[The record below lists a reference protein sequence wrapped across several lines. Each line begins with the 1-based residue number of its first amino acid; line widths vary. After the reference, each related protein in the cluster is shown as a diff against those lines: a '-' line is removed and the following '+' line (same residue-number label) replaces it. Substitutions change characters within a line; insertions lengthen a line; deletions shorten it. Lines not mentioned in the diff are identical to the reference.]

1 MNNSIKI
8 NIMKN
13 LFKVFAC
20 SIALFSMSAMT
31 GCDNGDVYIYESSD
45 LTGQRPTISID
56 TPSVSIAK
64 FGKDVEIA
72 VTADSYWTVESDQS
86 WVVALPSSGTGN
98 ASVKIAI
105 AENETNTMRRANVTF
120 TVYQKSTGW
129 KWDKADFAITQS
141 STDAPYVQGDIEKLI
156 EFIRINHGGLSA
168 TGNESAT
175 LGYTEDS
182 VEAVVLANYGDG
194 NIDQLLAVGDNT
206 GYANSAILLYGFN
219 SSSISNYPVGS
230 VVKVSGLKNASY
242 NYRYGLR
249 QLQSVTVTRTGD
261 VRELVIPELTVAE
274 VMTNDY
280 QGQYVAIKD
289 VHAAADWNGKP
300 WVAADRQTVVL
311 ESAEGATLS
320 VSMGKSQYAPLF
332 ANYTINSNK
341 TGTIKALSGY
351 YRSAVQ
357 VMPVY
362 VSDVLELSNVA
373 LLLSSTDVILDATA
387 GAETTIT
394 VQSMGEW
401 TLKIDG
407 AGFTVDPQSGDGNS
421 NVVTIK
427 ATADAT
433 QDLSQTLGTITVTGG
448 GETQTVTVR
457 QKGLGG
463 DVSIQGLNDYI
474 ITNPVKDGGSLSGYG
489 PIKAYVAANNQ
500 GGNLY
505 HALSIVDNTGKPNSG
520 MIFFS
525 DDTDYTDAELPVGSE
540 VEIDLSAAN
549 YVPYNGLPE
558 VKGAKITATGNK
570 VEMNVPELT
579 VSEACSANYLGQYIC
594 VKDVAPAAEGY
605 WNNTANDWNNTTLTN
620 QTGTSVTIRVHKNS
634 SFAGEKY
641 IVERGNIYGVMEVY
655 GTSYQMFPTTKADVA
670 AFAEPTDP
678 LLKLDVTSLSFV
690 AGGESKQVALTVK
703 NVPSYDVVADTNNND
718 QFETVVSADKS
729 TVTVIARPNETD
741 SAIDAVLTVTVKWA
755 GGDDLVQTVA
765 LKQNASVSA
774 DAERVTFSLAS
785 IEASNGGEIAKAY
798 IGTVADPSSWLRWT
812 TDGIGFAGAK
822 ICRPA
827 ANNEIQGVIQFQG
840 STTNEANQG
849 FITNTESLTD
859 IQQIIVV
866 LRAKAATALNISI
879 FMGDKPADAED
890 YAGTEVTP
898 TSNSNVKDEAT
909 GQYVHTVSYEFAG
922 NKYPYFKLVNKTR
935 AAFYAESITVVYKK

>member
-45 LTGQRPTISID
+45 LTGQRPSISID

-64 FGKDVEIA
+64 FGKDMDVA

-105 AENETNTMRRANVTF
+105 AENETNAMRRATVTF

-129 KWDKADFAITQS
+129 KWDKAELAVTQS
-141 STDAPYVQGDIEKLI
+141 SSDAPYVQGEVEKLI
-156 EFIRINHGGLSA
+156 EFIRNNHGGLSA
-168 TGNESAT
+168 TANESAT

-206 GYANSAILLYGFN
+206 GYPNSAILLYGFN

-230 VVKVSGLKNASY
+230 VVKVAGLKNASY
-242 NYRYGLR
+242 NFRYGLR

-261 VRELVIPELTVAE
+261 VRELVVPELTVAE
-274 VMTNDY
+274 LLTNEY
-280 QGQYVAIKD
+280 QGQYVAVKD

-311 ESAEGATLS
+311 ENAEGTTLS

-332 ANYTINSNK
+332 ANYTINSDK

-351 YRSAVQ
+351 FRSAVQ
-357 VMPVY
+357 IMPVY

-373 LLLSSTDVILDATA
+373 LLLSSTDVILEATA
-387 GAETTIT
+387 GSEATIT
-394 VQSMGEW
+394 IQSMGEW
-401 TLKIDG
+401 TLKTDG
-407 AGFTVDPQSGDGNS
+407 TGFTVDPQSGDGNK
-421 NVVTIK
+421 NVVTVK
-427 ATADAT
+427 AAADAT

-457 QKGLGG
+457 QKGIGG
-463 DVSIQGLNDYI
+463 GVSIQGLNDYI
-474 ITNPVKDGGSLSGYG
+474 VTNPVNNGGSLKGYG
-489 PIKAYVAANNQ
+489 PIKAYVAANNT
-500 GGNLY
+500 GGNFYNTL
-505 HALSIVDNTGKPNSG
+505 AVVDNTGKPNSG
-520 MIFFS
+520 MLFYGVN
-525 DDTDYTDAELPVGSE
+525 YTDAELPVGAE
-540 VEIDLSAAN
+540 VEIDLSEAT

-558 VKGAKITATGNK
+558 VSGAKITATGSK

-579 VSEACSANYLGQYIC
+579 VSEACSMNYVGQYIC
-594 VKDVAPAAEGY
+594 VQDVAPAAEGY
-605 WNNTANDWNNTTLTN
+605 WNTTSENYANTTLTN
-620 QTGTSVTIRVHKNS
+620 TSGASVTIRVNKNAE
-634 SFAGEKY
+634 FAAEKY
-641 IVERGNIYGVMEVY
+641 IVERGNIYGVMEIY
-655 GTSYQMFPTTKADVA
+655 SSSYQMFPMSKADVA

-678 LLKLDVTSLSFV
+678 LLKLDTDNLTFV
-690 AGGESKQVALTVK
+690 AGGETKQVVLTVK
-703 NVPSYDVVADTNNND
+703 NVPSYEVVATTSNND
-718 QFETVVSADKS
+718 QFETEVSADKN
-729 TVTVIARPNETD
+729 TVSVIARPNETD
-741 SAIDAVLTVTVKWA
+741 TAIDAVLTVTVKYPE
-755 GGDDLVQTVA
+755 GELKQTVA

-785 IEASNGGEIAKAY
+785 IEASVGGEIAKSY
-798 IGTVADPSSWLRWT
+798 IGTVADPSTWLHWT
-812 TDGIGFAGAK
+812 TDGIGFAGVK
-822 ICRPA
+822 ICHPA
-827 ANNEIQGVIQFQG
+827 ANSPFPGTIQMQG
-840 STTNEANQG
+840 NSTDAARQG

-866 LRAKAATALNISI
+866 LRANSATALNVSI
-879 FMGDKPADAED
+879 FMGDKPADAAD
-890 YAGTEVTP
+890 YEGTEVTP
-898 TSNSNVKDEAT
+898 TSNTNVIDEAT
-909 GQYVHTVSYEFAG
+909 GKYVHTVSYEFAG
-922 NKYPYFKLVNKTR
+922 NKYPYFKLVNKTK

>member
-1 MNNSIKI
+1 
-8 NIMKN
+8 MKN

-45 LTGQRPTISID
+45 LTGQRPSISID

-64 FGKDVEIA
+64 FGKDMDVA

-105 AENETNTMRRANVTF
+105 AENETNAMRRATVTF

-129 KWDKADFAITQS
+129 KWDKAELAVTQS
-141 STDAPYVQGDIEKLI
+141 SSDAPYVQGEVEKLI
-156 EFIRINHGGLSA
+156 EFIRNNHGGLSA
-168 TGNESAT
+168 TANESAT

-206 GYANSAILLYGFN
+206 GYPNSAILLYGFN

-230 VVKVSGLKNASY
+230 VVKVAGLKNASY
-242 NYRYGLR
+242 NFRYGLR

-261 VRELVIPELTVAE
+261 VRELVVPELTVAE
-274 VMTNDY
+274 VMTNEY

-311 ESAEGATLS
+311 ENAEGTTLS

-332 ANYTINSNK
+332 ANYTINSDK

-357 VMPVY
+357 IMPVY

-373 LLLSSTDVILDATA
+373 LLLSSTDVILEATA
-387 GAETTIT
+387 GSEATIT
-394 VQSMGEW
+394 IQSMGEW
-401 TLKIDG
+401 TLKTDG
-407 AGFTVDPQSGDGNS
+407 TGFTVDPQSGDGNK

-427 ATADAT
+427 AAADAT

-457 QKGLGG
+457 QKGIGG
-463 DVSIQGLNDYI
+463 GVSIQGLNDYI
-474 ITNPVKDGGSLSGYG
+474 VTNPVNNGGSLSGYG
-489 PIKAYVAANNQ
+489 PIKAYVAANNT
-500 GGNLY
+500 GGNFYNTL
-505 HALSIVDNTGKPNSG
+505 AVVDNTGKPNSG
-520 MIFFS
+520 MLFYGVN
-525 DDTDYTDAELPVGSE
+525 YTDAELPVGAE
-540 VEIDLSAAN
+540 VEIDLSEAT

-558 VKGAKITATGNK
+558 VSGAKITATGNK

-579 VSEACSANYLGQYIC
+579 VSEACSMNYVGQYIC

-605 WNNTANDWNNTTLTN
+605 WNTTSENYANTTLTN
-620 QTGTSVTIRVHKNS
+620 TSGASVTIRVNKNAE
-634 SFAGEKY
+634 FAAEKY
-641 IVERGNIYGVMEVY
+641 IVERGNIYGVMEIY
-655 GTSYQMFPTTKADVA
+655 SSSYQMFPMSKADVA

-678 LLKLDVTSLSFV
+678 LLKLDTDNLTFV
-690 AGGESKQVALTVK
+690 AGGETKQVVLTVK
-703 NVPSYDVVADTNNND
+703 NVPSYEVVATTSNND
-718 QFETVVSADKS
+718 QFETVVSADKN
-729 TVTVIARPNETD
+729 TVSVIARPNETD
-741 SAIDAVLTVTVKWA
+741 TAIDAVLTVTVKYPE
-755 GGDDLVQTVA
+755 GELKQTVA

-785 IEASNGGEIAKAY
+785 IEASVGEEIAKSY
-798 IGTVADPSSWLRWT
+798 IGTVADPSTWLRWT
-812 TDGIGFAGAK
+812 TDGIGFAGVRIQRPSASSAYQGTIQMQGNATDAAK
-822 ICRPA
+822 
-827 ANNEIQGVIQFQG
+827 
-840 STTNEANQG
+840 QG

-866 LRAKAATALNISI
+866 LRANSSTALNVSI
-879 FMGDKPADAED
+879 FMGDKPADAAD
-890 YAGTEVTP
+890 YEGTEVTP
-898 TSNSNVKDEAT
+898 TSNTNIKDEAN

>member
-1 MNNSIKI
+1 
-8 NIMKN
+8 MKN

-45 LTGQRPTISID
+45 LTGQRPSISID

-64 FGKDVEIA
+64 FGKDMDVA

-105 AENETNTMRRANVTF
+105 AENETNAMRRATVTF

-129 KWDKADFAITQS
+129 KWDKAELAVTQS
-141 STDAPYVQGDIEKLI
+141 SSDAPYVQGEVEKLV
-156 EFIRINHGGLSA
+156 EFIRTNHGGLSA
-168 TGNESAT
+168 TANESAT

-206 GYANSAILLYGFN
+206 GYPNSAILLYGFN

-230 VVKVSGLKNASY
+230 VVKVAGLKNASY
-242 NYRYGLR
+242 NFRYGLR

-261 VRELVIPELTVAE
+261 VRELVVPELTVAE
-274 VMTNDY
+274 LLTNEY
-280 QGQYVAIKD
+280 QGQYVAVKD

-311 ESAEGATLS
+311 ENAEGTTLS

-332 ANYTINSNK
+332 ANYTINSDK
-341 TGTIKALSGY
+341 TGIIKALSGY
-351 YRSAVQ
+351 FRSAVQ
-357 VMPVY
+357 IMPVY

-373 LLLSSTDVILDATA
+373 LLLSSTDVILEATA
-387 GAETTIT
+387 GSEATIT
-394 VQSMGEW
+394 IQSMGEW
-401 TLKIDG
+401 TLKTDG
-407 AGFTVDPQSGDGNS
+407 TGFTVDPQSGDGNK
-421 NVVTIK
+421 NVVTVK

-457 QKGLGG
+457 QKGIGG
-463 DVSIQGLNDYI
+463 GVSIQGLNDYI
-474 ITNPVKDGGSLSGYG
+474 VTNPVNNGGSLKGYG
-489 PIKAYVAANNQ
+489 PIKAYVAANNT
-500 GGNLY
+500 GGNFYNTL
-505 HALSIVDNTGKPNSG
+505 AIVDNTGKPNSG
-520 MIFFS
+520 MLFYGVN
-525 DDTDYTDAELPVGSE
+525 YTDTELPVGAE
-540 VEIDLSAAN
+540 VEIDLSEAT

-558 VKGAKITATGNK
+558 VSGAKITATGSK

-579 VSEACSANYLGQYIC
+579 VSEACSMNYVGQYIC
-594 VKDVAPAAEGY
+594 VKDVAPATEGY
-605 WNNTANDWNNTTLTN
+605 WNTTSENYANTTLTN
-620 QTGTSVTIRVHKNS
+620 TSGASVTIRVNKNAE
-634 SFAGEKY
+634 FAAEKY
-641 IVERGNIYGVMEVY
+641 IVERGNIYGVMEIY
-655 GTSYQMFPTTKADVA
+655 SSSYQMFPMSKADVA

-678 LLKLDVTSLSFV
+678 LLKLDTDNLTFV
-690 AGGESKQVALTVK
+690 AGGETKQVVLTVK
-703 NVPSYDVVADTNNND
+703 NVPSYEVVATTSNND
-718 QFETVVSADKS
+718 QFETVVSADKN
-729 TVTVIARPNETD
+729 TVSVIARPNETD
-741 SAIDAVLTVTVKWA
+741 TAIDAVLTVTVKYPE
-755 GGDDLVQTVA
+755 GELKQTVA

-785 IEASNGGEIAKAY
+785 IEASVGEEIAKSY
-798 IGTVADPSSWLRWT
+798 IGDVADPSSWLRWT
-812 TDGIGFAGAK
+812 TDGIGFAGVR
-822 ICRPA
+822 IQRPSASSAYQGTIQMQGNATNA
-827 ANNEIQGVIQFQG
+827 AR
-840 STTNEANQG
+840 QG

-866 LRAKAATALNISI
+866 LRANSATALNVSI
-879 FMGDKPADAED
+879 FMGDKPADAAD
-890 YAGTEVTP
+890 YEGTEVTP
-898 TSNSNVKDEAT
+898 TSNTSVKDDAS

>member
-45 LTGQRPTISID
+45 LTGQRPSISID

-64 FGKDVEIA
+64 FGKDMDVA

-105 AENETNTMRRANVTF
+105 AENETNAMRRATVTF

-129 KWDKADFAITQS
+129 KWDKAELAVTQS
-141 STDAPYVQGDIEKLI
+141 SSDAPYVQGEVEKLI
-156 EFIRINHGGLSA
+156 EFIRNNHGGLSA
-168 TGNESAT
+168 TANESAT

-206 GYANSAILLYGFN
+206 GYPNSAILLYGFN

-230 VVKVSGLKNASY
+230 VVKVAGLKNASY
-242 NYRYGLR
+242 NFRYGLR

-261 VRELVIPELTVAE
+261 VRELVVPELTVAE
-274 VMTNDY
+274 LLTNEY
-280 QGQYVAIKD
+280 QGQYVAVKD

-311 ESAEGATLS
+311 ENAEGTTLS

-332 ANYTINSNK
+332 ANYTINSDK

-351 YRSAVQ
+351 YRSTVQ
-357 VMPVY
+357 IMPVY

-373 LLLSSTDVILDATA
+373 LLLSSTDVILEATA
-387 GAETTIT
+387 GSEATIT
-394 VQSMGEW
+394 IQSMGEW
-401 TLKIDG
+401 TLKTDG
-407 AGFTVDPQSGDGNS
+407 TGFTVDPQSGDGNK

-427 ATADAT
+427 AAADAT

-463 DVSIQGLNDYI
+463 GVSIQGLNDYI
-474 ITNPVKDGGSLSGYG
+474 VTNPVNNGGSLSGYG
-489 PIKAYVAANNQ
+489 PIKAYVAANNT
-500 GGNLY
+500 GGNFYNTL
-505 HALSIVDNTGKPNSG
+505 AVVDNTGKPNSG
-520 MIFFS
+520 MLFYGVN
-525 DDTDYTDAELPVGSE
+525 YTDAELPVGAE
-540 VEIDLSAAN
+540 VEIDLSEAT

-558 VKGAKITATGNK
+558 VSGAKITATGSK

-579 VSEACSANYLGQYIC
+579 VSEACSMNYVGQYIC

-605 WNNTANDWNNTTLTN
+605 WNTTSENYANTTLTN
-620 QTGTSVTIRVHKNS
+620 TSGASVTIRVNKNAE
-634 SFAGEKY
+634 FAAEKY
-641 IVERGNIYGVMEVY
+641 IVERGNIYGVMEIY
-655 GTSYQMFPTTKADVA
+655 SSSYQMFPMSKADVA

-678 LLKLDVTSLSFV
+678 LLKLDTDNLTFV
-690 AGGESKQVALTVK
+690 AGGETKQVVLTVK
-703 NVPSYDVVADTNNND
+703 NVPSYEVVATTSNND
-718 QFETVVSADKS
+718 QFETVVSADKN
-729 TVTVIARPNETD
+729 TVSVIARPNETD
-741 SAIDAVLTVTVKWA
+741 TAIDAVLTVTVKYPE
-755 GGDDLVQTVA
+755 GELKQTVA

-785 IEASNGGEIAKAY
+785 IEASVGEEIAKSY
-798 IGTVADPSSWLRWT
+798 IGTVADPSTWLRWT
-812 TDGIGFAGAK
+812 TDGIGFAGVR
-822 ICRPA
+822 IQRPSASSAYQGTIQMRGNATDA
-827 ANNEIQGVIQFQG
+827 AR
-840 STTNEANQG
+840 QG

-866 LRAKAATALNISI
+866 LRANSSTALNVSI
-879 FMGDKPADAED
+879 FMGDKPADAAD
-890 YAGTEVTP
+890 YEGTEVTP
-898 TSNSNVKDEAT
+898 TSNTNIKDEAN

>member
-45 LTGQRPTISID
+45 LTGQRPSISID

-64 FGKDVEIA
+64 FGKDMDVA

-105 AENETNTMRRANVTF
+105 AENETNAMRRATVTF

-129 KWDKADFAITQS
+129 KWDKAELAVTQS
-141 STDAPYVQGDIEKLI
+141 SSDAPYVQGEVEKLI
-156 EFIRINHGGLSA
+156 EFIRNNHGGLSA
-168 TGNESAT
+168 TVNESAT

-206 GYANSAILLYGFN
+206 GYPNSAILLYGFN

-230 VVKVSGLKNASY
+230 VVKVAGLKNASY
-242 NYRYGLR
+242 NFRYGLR

-261 VRELVIPELTVAE
+261 VRELVVPELTVAE
-274 VMTNDY
+274 VMTNEY

-311 ESAEGATLS
+311 ENAEGTTLS

-332 ANYTINSNK
+332 ANYTINSDK

-351 YRSAVQ
+351 YRSTVQ
-357 VMPVY
+357 IMPVY

-373 LLLSSTDVILDATA
+373 LLLSSTDVILEATA
-387 GAETTIT
+387 GSEATIT
-394 VQSMGEW
+394 IQSMGEW
-401 TLKIDG
+401 TLKTDG
-407 AGFTVDPQSGDGNS
+407 TGFTVDPQSGDGNK

-427 ATADAT
+427 AAADAT

-463 DVSIQGLNDYI
+463 GVSIQGLNDYI
-474 ITNPVKDGGSLSGYG
+474 VTNPVNNGGSLSGYG
-489 PIKAYVAANNQ
+489 PIKAYVAANNT
-500 GGNLY
+500 GGNFYNTL
-505 HALSIVDNTGKPNSG
+505 AVVDNTGKPNSG
-520 MIFFS
+520 MLFYGVN
-525 DDTDYTDAELPVGSE
+525 YTDAELPVGAE
-540 VEIDLSAAN
+540 VEIDLSEAT

-558 VKGAKITATGNK
+558 VSGAKITATGSK

-579 VSEACSANYLGQYIC
+579 VSEACSMNYVGQYIC

-605 WNNTANDWNNTTLTN
+605 WNTTSENYANTTLTN
-620 QTGTSVTIRVHKNS
+620 TSGASVTIRVNKNAE
-634 SFAGEKY
+634 FAAEKY
-641 IVERGNIYGVMEVY
+641 IVERGNIYGVMEIY
-655 GTSYQMFPTTKADVA
+655 SSSYQMFPMSKADVA

-678 LLKLDVTSLSFV
+678 LLKLDTDNLTFV
-690 AGGESKQVALTVK
+690 AGGETKQVVLTVK
-703 NVPSYDVVADTNNND
+703 NVPSYEVVATTSNND
-718 QFETVVSADKS
+718 QFETVVSADKN
-729 TVTVIARPNETD
+729 TVSVIARPNETD
-741 SAIDAVLTVTVKWA
+741 TAIDAVLTVTVKYPE
-755 GGDDLVQTVA
+755 GELKQTVA

-785 IEASNGGEIAKAY
+785 IEASVGEEIAKSY
-798 IGTVADPSSWLRWT
+798 IGTVADPSTWLRWT
-812 TDGIGFAGAK
+812 TDGIGFAGVR
-822 ICRPA
+822 IQRPSASSAYQGTIQMQGNATDA
-827 ANNEIQGVIQFQG
+827 AR
-840 STTNEANQG
+840 QG

-866 LRAKAATALNISI
+866 LRANSSTALNVSI
-879 FMGDKPADAED
+879 FMGDKPADAAD
-890 YAGTEVTP
+890 YEGTEVTP
-898 TSNSNVKDEAT
+898 TSNTNIKDEAN

>member
-1 MNNSIKI
+1 
-8 NIMKN
+8 MKN

-45 LTGQRPTISID
+45 LTGQRPSISID

-64 FGKDVEIA
+64 FGKDMDVA

-105 AENETNTMRRANVTF
+105 AENETNAMRRATVTF

-129 KWDKADFAITQS
+129 KWDKAELAVTQS
-141 STDAPYVQGDIEKLI
+141 SSDAPYVQGEVEKLI
-156 EFIRINHGGLSA
+156 EFIRNNHGGLSA
-168 TGNESAT
+168 TANESAT
-175 LGYTEDS
+175 LGYTEDA

-206 GYANSAILLYGFN
+206 GYPNSAILLYGFN

-230 VVKVSGLKNASY
+230 VVKVAGLKNASY
-242 NYRYGLR
+242 NFRYGLR

-261 VRELVIPELTVAE
+261 VRELVVPELTVAE
-274 VMTNDY
+274 LLTNEY
-280 QGQYVAIKD
+280 QGQYVAVKD

-311 ESAEGATLS
+311 ENAEGTTLS

-332 ANYTINSNK
+332 ANYTINSDK

-351 YRSAVQ
+351 FRSAVQ
-357 VMPVY
+357 IMPVY

-373 LLLSSTDVILDATA
+373 LLLSSNDVILEATA
-387 GAETTIT
+387 GSEATIT
-394 VQSMGEW
+394 IQSMGEW
-401 TLKIDG
+401 TLKTDG
-407 AGFTVDPQSGDGNS
+407 TGFTVDPQSGDGNK
-421 NVVTIK
+421 NVVTVK

-457 QKGLGG
+457 QKGIGG
-463 DVSIQGLNDYI
+463 GVSIQGLNDYI
-474 ITNPVKDGGSLSGYG
+474 VTNPVNNGGSLKGYG
-489 PIKAYVAANNQ
+489 PIKAYVAANNT
-500 GGNLY
+500 GGNFYNTL
-505 HALSIVDNTGKPNSG
+505 AVVDNTGKPNSG
-520 MIFFS
+520 MLFYGVN
-525 DDTDYTDAELPVGSE
+525 YTDTELPVGAE
-540 VEIDLSAAN
+540 VEIDLSEAT

-558 VKGAKITATGNK
+558 VSGAKITATGNK

-579 VSEACSANYLGQYIC
+579 VSEACSMNYVGQYIC

-605 WNNTANDWNNTTLTN
+605 WNTTSENYANTTLTN
-620 QTGTSVTIRVHKNS
+620 TSGASVTIRVNKNAE
-634 SFAGEKY
+634 FAAEKY
-641 IVERGNIYGVMEVY
+641 IVERGNIYGVMEIY
-655 GTSYQMFPTTKADVA
+655 SSSYQMFPMSKADVA

-678 LLKLDVTSLSFV
+678 LLKLDTDNLTFV
-690 AGGESKQVALTVK
+690 AGGETKQVVLTVK
-703 NVPSYDVVADTNNND
+703 NVPSYEVVATTSNND
-718 QFETVVSADKS
+718 QFETVVSADKN
-729 TVTVIARPNETD
+729 TVSVIARPNETD
-741 SAIDAVLTVTVKWA
+741 TAIDAVLTVTVKYPE
-755 GGDDLVQTVA
+755 GELKQTVA

-785 IEASNGGEIAKAY
+785 IEASVGEEIAKSY
-798 IGTVADPSSWLRWT
+798 IGDVADPSSWLRWT
-812 TDGIGFAGAK
+812 TDGIGFAGVR
-822 ICRPA
+822 IQRPSASSAYQGTIQMQGNATDA
-827 ANNEIQGVIQFQG
+827 AR
-840 STTNEANQG
+840 QG

-866 LRAKAATALNISI
+866 LRANSATALNVSI
-879 FMGDKPADAED
+879 FMGDKPADAAD
-890 YAGTEVTP
+890 YEGTEVTP
-898 TSNSNVKDEAT
+898 TSNTSVKDDAS

>member
-1 MNNSIKI
+1 
-8 NIMKN
+8 MKN

-20 SIALFSMSAMT
+20 SIALFSMSVMT

-45 LTGQRPTISID
+45 LTGQRPSISID

-64 FGKDVEIA
+64 FGKDVDVA
-72 VTADSYWTVESDQS
+72 VAADSYWTVESDQS

-105 AENETNTMRRANVTF
+105 AENETNAMRRATVSF

-129 KWDKADFAITQS
+129 KWDKAELAITQS
-141 STDAPYVQGDIEKLI
+141 ATDTPYVQGEIEKLI
-156 EFIRINHGGLSA
+156 EFIRTNHGGLSA
-168 TGNESAT
+168 TGNESTT

-206 GYANSAILLYGFN
+206 GYPNSAILLYGFN
-219 SSSISNYPVGS
+219 SSSIANYPVGS
-230 VVKVSGLKNASY
+230 VVKVAGLKNASY

-261 VRELVIPELTVAE
+261 VRDLVVPELTVAE
-274 VMTNDY
+274 VMSNEY
-280 QGQYVAIKD
+280 QAQYVAIKD

-311 ESAEGATLS
+311 ENAEGTTLS

-332 ANYTINSNK
+332 ANYTINSSK

-362 VSDVLELSNVA
+362 VTDVLELSNVA
-373 LLLSSTDVILDATA
+373 LLLSTTDVILDATA

-401 TLKIDG
+401 TLTTDG
-407 AGFTVDPQSGDGNS
+407 AGFTADPQSGDGNK

-433 QDLSQTLGTITVTGG
+433 QDLSQTLGTITFTGG

-463 DVSIQGLNDYI
+463 GVSIQGLNDYI
-474 ITNPVKDGGSLSGYG
+474 LTAPVKNGGSLSGYG

-500 GGNLY
+500 SGNLY

-520 MIFFS
+520 MIFYS

-570 VEMNVPELT
+570 AEMNVPELT
-579 VSEACSANYLGQYIC
+579 VSEACSTAYLGQYIC

-605 WNNTANDWNNTTLTN
+605 WNNTSENFVNTTLSN
-620 QTGTSVTIRVHKNS
+620 QSGASVVIRVHKDA

-641 IVERGNIYGVMEVY
+641 IVERGNIYGVMEIY
-655 GTSYQMFPTTKADVA
+655 SSTFQMFPTSKADVA

-678 LLKLDVTSLSFV
+678 LLKLDTESLSFV
-690 AGGESKQVALTVK
+690 AGGETKTVALTVK
-703 NVPSYDVVADTNNND
+703 NVPSYEVVATTTNND
-718 QFETVVSADKS
+718 QFETVVSADKMS
-729 TVTVIARPNETD
+729 VSVIARPNETD
-741 SAIDAVLTVTVKWA
+741 SAIDAVLTVTVKFD
-755 GGDDLVQTVA
+755 GGELSQTVA

-785 IEASNGGEIAKAY
+785 IEASVGGEIAKSY
-798 IGTVADPSSWLRWT
+798 IGTVAEPSSWLRWT
-812 TDGIGFAGAK
+812 TDGIGFAGVRVQ
-822 ICRPA
+822 RPA
-827 ANNEIQGVIQFQG
+827 ASSNFQGTIQMQG
-840 STTNEANQG
+840 STTDASKQG

-866 LRAKAATALNISI
+866 LRANSATALNVSI
-879 FMGDKPADAED
+879 FMGDKPADAAD
-890 YAGTEVTP
+890 YEGTEVTP
-898 TSNSNVKDEAT
+898 TSNSNVKDDAT

>member
-45 LTGQRPTISID
+45 LTGQRPSISID

-64 FGKDVEIA
+64 FGKDMDVA

-105 AENETNTMRRANVTF
+105 AENETNAMRRATVTF

-129 KWDKADFAITQS
+129 KWDKAELAVTQS
-141 STDAPYVQGDIEKLI
+141 SSDAPYVQGEVEKLV
-156 EFIRINHGGLSA
+156 EFIRTNHGGLSA
-168 TGNESAT
+168 TANESAT

-206 GYANSAILLYGFN
+206 GYPNSAILLYGFN

-230 VVKVSGLKNASY
+230 VVKVAGLKNASY
-242 NYRYGLR
+242 NFRYGLR
-249 QLQSVTVTRTGD
+249 QLQSVTVTSTGD
-261 VRELVIPELTVAE
+261 VRELVVPELTVAE
-274 VMTNDY
+274 LLTNEY
-280 QGQYVAIKD
+280 QGQYVAVKD

-311 ESAEGATLS
+311 ENAEGTTLS

-332 ANYTINSNK
+332 ANYTINSDK

-351 YRSAVQ
+351 FRSAVQ
-357 VMPVY
+357 IMPVY

-373 LLLSSTDVILDATA
+373 LLLSSNDVILEATA
-387 GAETTIT
+387 GSEATIT
-394 VQSMGEW
+394 IQSMGEW
-401 TLKIDG
+401 TLKADG
-407 AGFTVDPQSGDGNS
+407 TGFTVDPQSGDGNK
-421 NVVTIK
+421 NVVTVK

-457 QKGLGG
+457 QKGIGG
-463 DVSIQGLNDYI
+463 GVSIQGLNDYI
-474 ITNPVKDGGSLSGYG
+474 VTNPVNNGGSLKGYG
-489 PIKAYVAANNQ
+489 PIKAYVAANNT
-500 GGNLY
+500 GGNFYNTL
-505 HALSIVDNTGKPNSG
+505 AIVDNTGKPNSG
-520 MIFFS
+520 MLFYGVN
-525 DDTDYTDAELPVGSE
+525 YTDTELPVGAE
-540 VEIDLSAAN
+540 VEIDLSEAT

-558 VKGAKITATGNK
+558 VSGAKITATGSK

-579 VSEACSANYLGQYIC
+579 VSEACSMNYVGQYIC
-594 VKDVAPAAEGY
+594 VKDVAPATEGY
-605 WNNTANDWNNTTLTN
+605 WNTTSENYANTTLTN
-620 QTGTSVTIRVHKNS
+620 TSGASVTIRVNKNAE
-634 SFAGEKY
+634 FAAEKY
-641 IVERGNIYGVMEVY
+641 IVERGNIYGVMEIY
-655 GTSYQMFPTTKADVA
+655 SSSYQMFPMSKADVA

-678 LLKLDVTSLSFV
+678 LLKLDTDNLTFV
-690 AGGESKQVALTVK
+690 AGGETKQVVLTVK
-703 NVPSYDVVADTNNND
+703 NVPSYEVVATTSNND
-718 QFETVVSADKS
+718 QFETVVSADKN
-729 TVTVIARPNETD
+729 TVSVIARPNETD
-741 SAIDAVLTVTVKWA
+741 TAIDAVLTVTVKYPE
-755 GGDDLVQTVA
+755 GELKQTVA

-785 IEASNGGEIAKAY
+785 IEASVGEEIAKSY
-798 IGTVADPSSWLRWT
+798 IGDVADPSSWLRWT
-812 TDGIGFAGAK
+812 TDGIGFAGVR
-822 ICRPA
+822 IQRPSASSAYQGTIQMQGNATDA
-827 ANNEIQGVIQFQG
+827 AR
-840 STTNEANQG
+840 QG

-866 LRAKAATALNISI
+866 LRANSATALNVSI
-879 FMGDKPADAED
+879 FMGDKPADAAD
-890 YAGTEVTP
+890 YEGTEVTP
-898 TSNSNVKDEAT
+898 TSNTSVKDDAS

>member
-45 LTGQRPTISID
+45 LTGQRPSISID

-64 FGKDVEIA
+64 FGKDMDVA

-105 AENETNTMRRANVTF
+105 AENETNAMRRATVTF

-129 KWDKADFAITQS
+129 KWDKAELAVTQS
-141 STDAPYVQGDIEKLI
+141 SSDAPYVQGEVEKLI
-156 EFIRINHGGLSA
+156 EFIRNNHGGLSA
-168 TGNESAT
+168 TANESAT

-206 GYANSAILLYGFN
+206 GYPNSAILLYGFN

-230 VVKVSGLKNASY
+230 VVKVAGLKNASY
-242 NYRYGLR
+242 NFRYGLR

-261 VRELVIPELTVAE
+261 VRELVVPELTVAE
-274 VMTNDY
+274 VMTNEY

-311 ESAEGATLS
+311 ENAEGTTLS

-332 ANYTINSNK
+332 ANYTINSDK

-357 VMPVY
+357 IMPVY

-373 LLLSSTDVILDATA
+373 LLLSSTDVILEATA
-387 GAETTIT
+387 GSEATIT
-394 VQSMGEW
+394 IQSMGEW
-401 TLKIDG
+401 TLKTDG
-407 AGFTVDPQSGDGNS
+407 TGFTVDPQSGDGNK

-427 ATADAT
+427 AAADAT

-463 DVSIQGLNDYI
+463 GVSIQGLNDYI
-474 ITNPVKDGGSLSGYG
+474 VTNPVNNGGSLSGYG
-489 PIKAYVAANNQ
+489 PIKAYVAANNT
-500 GGNLY
+500 GGNFYNTL
-505 HALSIVDNTGKPNSG
+505 AVVDNTGKPNSG
-520 MIFFS
+520 MLFYGVN
-525 DDTDYTDAELPVGSE
+525 YTDAELPVGAE
-540 VEIDLSAAN
+540 VEIDLSEAT

-558 VKGAKITATGNK
+558 VSGAKITATGNK

-579 VSEACSANYLGQYIC
+579 VSEACSMNYVGQYIC

-605 WNNTANDWNNTTLTN
+605 WNTTSENYANTTLTN
-620 QTGTSVTIRVHKNS
+620 TSGASVTIRVNKNAE
-634 SFAGEKY
+634 FAAEKY
-641 IVERGNIYGVMEVY
+641 IVERGNIYGVMEIY
-655 GTSYQMFPTTKADVA
+655 SSSYQMFPMSKADVA

-678 LLKLDVTSLSFV
+678 LLKLDTDNLTFV
-690 AGGESKQVALTVK
+690 AGGETKQVVLTVK
-703 NVPSYDVVADTNNND
+703 NVPSYEVVATTSNND
-718 QFETVVSADKS
+718 QFETVVSADKN
-729 TVTVIARPNETD
+729 TVSVIARPNETD
-741 SAIDAVLTVTVKWA
+741 TAIDAVLTVTVKYPE
-755 GGDDLVQTVA
+755 GELKQTVA

-785 IEASNGGEIAKAY
+785 IEASVGEEIAKSY
-798 IGTVADPSSWLRWT
+798 IGTVADPSTWLRWT
-812 TDGIGFAGAK
+812 TDGIGFAGVR
-822 ICRPA
+822 IQRPSASSAYQGTIQMQGNATDA
-827 ANNEIQGVIQFQG
+827 AR
-840 STTNEANQG
+840 QG

-866 LRAKAATALNISI
+866 LRANSATALNVSI
-879 FMGDKPADAED
+879 FMGDKPADAAD
-890 YAGTEVTP
+890 YEGTEVTP
-898 TSNSNVKDEAT
+898 TSNTNIKDEAN

>member
-45 LTGQRPTISID
+45 LTGQRPSISID

-64 FGKDVEIA
+64 FGKDMDVA

-105 AENETNTMRRANVTF
+105 AENETNAMRRATVTF

-129 KWDKADFAITQS
+129 KWDKAELAVTQS
-141 STDAPYVQGDIEKLI
+141 SSDAPYVQGEVEKLV
-156 EFIRINHGGLSA
+156 EFIRTNHGGLSA
-168 TGNESAT
+168 TANESAT

-206 GYANSAILLYGFN
+206 GYPNSAILLYGFN

-230 VVKVSGLKNASY
+230 VVKVAGLKNASY
-242 NYRYGLR
+242 NFRYGLR

-261 VRELVIPELTVAE
+261 VRELVVPELTVAE
-274 VMTNDY
+274 LLTNEY
-280 QGQYVAIKD
+280 QGQYVAVKD

-311 ESAEGATLS
+311 ENAEGTTLS

-332 ANYTINSNK
+332 ANYTINSDK
-341 TGTIKALSGY
+341 TGIIKALSGY
-351 YRSAVQ
+351 FRSAVQ
-357 VMPVY
+357 IMPVY

-373 LLLSSTDVILDATA
+373 LLLSSTDVILEATA
-387 GAETTIT
+387 GSEATIT
-394 VQSMGEW
+394 IQSMGEW
-401 TLKIDG
+401 TLKTDG
-407 AGFTVDPQSGDGNS
+407 TGFTVDPQSGDGNK
-421 NVVTIK
+421 NVVTVK

-457 QKGLGG
+457 QKGIGG
-463 DVSIQGLNDYI
+463 GVSIQGLNDYI
-474 ITNPVKDGGSLSGYG
+474 VTNPVNNGGSLKGYG
-489 PIKAYVAANNQ
+489 PIKAYVAANNT
-500 GGNLY
+500 GGNFYNTL
-505 HALSIVDNTGKPNSG
+505 AIVDNTGKPNSG
-520 MIFFS
+520 MLFYGVN
-525 DDTDYTDAELPVGSE
+525 YTDTELPVGAE
-540 VEIDLSAAN
+540 VEIDLSEAT

-558 VKGAKITATGNK
+558 VSGAKITATGSK

-579 VSEACSANYLGQYIC
+579 VSEACSMNYVGQYIC
-594 VKDVAPAAEGY
+594 VKDVAPATEGY
-605 WNNTANDWNNTTLTN
+605 WNTTSENYANTTLTN
-620 QTGTSVTIRVHKNS
+620 TSGASVTIRVNKNAE
-634 SFAGEKY
+634 FAAEKY
-641 IVERGNIYGVMEVY
+641 IVERGNIYGVMEIY
-655 GTSYQMFPTTKADVA
+655 SSSYQMFPMSKADVA

-678 LLKLDVTSLSFV
+678 LLKLDTDNLTFV
-690 AGGESKQVALTVK
+690 AGGETKQVVLTVK
-703 NVPSYDVVADTNNND
+703 NVPSYEVVATTSNND
-718 QFETVVSADKS
+718 QFETVVSADKN
-729 TVTVIARPNETD
+729 TVSVIARPNETD
-741 SAIDAVLTVTVKWA
+741 TAIDAVLTVTVKYPE
-755 GGDDLVQTVA
+755 GELKQTVA

-785 IEASNGGEIAKAY
+785 IEASVGEEIAKSY
-798 IGTVADPSSWLRWT
+798 IGDVADPSSWLRWT
-812 TDGIGFAGAK
+812 TDGIGFAGVR
-822 ICRPA
+822 IQRPSASSAYQGTIQMQGNATNA
-827 ANNEIQGVIQFQG
+827 AR
-840 STTNEANQG
+840 QG

-866 LRAKAATALNISI
+866 LRANSATALNVSI
-879 FMGDKPADAED
+879 FMGDKPADAAD
-890 YAGTEVTP
+890 YEGTEVTP
-898 TSNSNVKDEAT
+898 TSNTSVKDDAS

>member
-45 LTGQRPTISID
+45 LTGQRPSISID

-64 FGKDVEIA
+64 FGKDMDVA

-98 ASVKIAI
+98 ASVKIVI
-105 AENETNTMRRANVTF
+105 AENETNAMRRATVTF

-129 KWDKADFAITQS
+129 KWDKAELAVTQS
-141 STDAPYVQGDIEKLI
+141 SSDAPYVQGEVEKLI
-156 EFIRINHGGLSA
+156 EFIRNNHGGLSA
-168 TGNESAT
+168 TANESAT
-175 LGYTEDS
+175 LGYTEDA

-206 GYANSAILLYGFN
+206 GYPNSAILLYGFN

-230 VVKVSGLKNASY
+230 VVKVAGLKNASY
-242 NYRYGLR
+242 NFRYGLR

-261 VRELVIPELTVAE
+261 VRELVVPELTVAE
-274 VMTNDY
+274 LLTNEY
-280 QGQYVAIKD
+280 QGQYVAVKD

-311 ESAEGATLS
+311 ENAEGTTLS

-332 ANYTINSNK
+332 ANYTINSDK

-351 YRSAVQ
+351 FRSAVQ
-357 VMPVY
+357 IMPVY

-373 LLLSSTDVILDATA
+373 LLLSSNDVILEATA
-387 GAETTIT
+387 GSEATIT
-394 VQSMGEW
+394 IQSMGEW
-401 TLKIDG
+401 TLKTDG
-407 AGFTVDPQSGDGNS
+407 TGFTVDPQSGDGNK
-421 NVVTIK
+421 NVVTVK

-433 QDLSQTLGTITVTGG
+433 QDLSQALGTITVTGG

-457 QKGLGG
+457 QKGIGG
-463 DVSIQGLNDYI
+463 GVSIQGLNDYI
-474 ITNPVKDGGSLSGYG
+474 VTNPVNNGGSLKGYG
-489 PIKAYVAANNQ
+489 PIKAYVAANNT
-500 GGNLY
+500 GGNFYNTL
-505 HALSIVDNTGKPNSG
+505 AVVDNTGKPNSG
-520 MIFFS
+520 MLFYGVN
-525 DDTDYTDAELPVGSE
+525 YTDAELPVGAE
-540 VEIDLSAAN
+540 VEIDLSEAT

-558 VKGAKITATGNK
+558 VSGAKITATGNK

-579 VSEACSANYLGQYIC
+579 VSEACSMNYVGQYIC

-605 WNNTANDWNNTTLTN
+605 WNTTSENYANTTLTN
-620 QTGTSVTIRVHKNS
+620 TSGASVTIRVNKNAE
-634 SFAGEKY
+634 FAAEKY
-641 IVERGNIYGVMEVY
+641 IVERGNIYGVMEIY
-655 GTSYQMFPTTKADVA
+655 SSSYQMFPMSKADVA

-678 LLKLDVTSLSFV
+678 LLKLDTDNLTFV
-690 AGGESKQVALTVK
+690 AGGETKQVALTVK
-703 NVPSYDVVADTNNND
+703 NVPSYEVVATTSNND
-718 QFETVVSADKS
+718 QFETVVSADKN
-729 TVTVIARPNETD
+729 TVSVTARPNETD
-741 SAIDAVLTVTVKWA
+741 TAIDAVLTVTVKYPE
-755 GGDDLVQTVA
+755 GELTQTVA

-785 IEASNGGEIAKAY
+785 IEASVGGEIAKSY
-798 IGTVADPSSWLRWT
+798 IGTVADPSTWLHWT
-812 TDGIGFAGAK
+812 TDGIGFAGVR
-822 ICRPA
+822 IQRPSASSAYQGTIQMQGNATDA
-827 ANNEIQGVIQFQG
+827 AR
-840 STTNEANQG
+840 QG

-866 LRAKAATALNISI
+866 LRANSATALNVSI
-879 FMGDKPADAED
+879 FMGDKPADAAD
-890 YAGTEVTP
+890 YEGTEVTP
-898 TSNSNVKDEAT
+898 TSNTSVRDDAA

>member
-1 MNNSIKI
+1 
-8 NIMKN
+8 MKN

-45 LTGQRPTISID
+45 LTGQRPSISID

-64 FGKDVEIA
+64 FGKDMDVA

-105 AENETNTMRRANVTF
+105 AENETNAMRRATVTF

-129 KWDKADFAITQS
+129 KWDKAELAVTQS
-141 STDAPYVQGDIEKLI
+141 SSDAPYVQGEVEKLI
-156 EFIRINHGGLSA
+156 EFIRNNHGGLSA
-168 TGNESAT
+168 TVNESAT

-206 GYANSAILLYGFN
+206 GYPNSAILLYGFN

-230 VVKVSGLKNASY
+230 VVKVAGLKNASY
-242 NYRYGLR
+242 NFRYGLR

-261 VRELVIPELTVAE
+261 VRELVVPELTVAE
-274 VMTNDY
+274 LLTNEY
-280 QGQYVAIKD
+280 QGQYVAVKD

-311 ESAEGATLS
+311 ENAEGTTLS

-332 ANYTINSNK
+332 ANYTINSDK

-351 YRSAVQ
+351 YRSTVQ
-357 VMPVY
+357 IMPVY

-373 LLLSSTDVILDATA
+373 LLLSSTDVILEATA
-387 GAETTIT
+387 GSEATIT
-394 VQSMGEW
+394 IQSMGEW
-401 TLKIDG
+401 TLKTDG
-407 AGFTVDPQSGDGNS
+407 TGFTVDPQSGDGNK

-427 ATADAT
+427 AAADAT

-463 DVSIQGLNDYI
+463 GVSIQGLNDYI
-474 ITNPVKDGGSLSGYG
+474 VTNPVNNGGSLSGYG
-489 PIKAYVAANNQ
+489 PIKAYVAANNT
-500 GGNLY
+500 GGNFYNTL
-505 HALSIVDNTGKPNSG
+505 AVVDNTGKPNSG
-520 MIFFS
+520 MLFYGVN
-525 DDTDYTDAELPVGSE
+525 YTDAELPVGAE
-540 VEIDLSAAN
+540 VEIDLSEAT

-558 VKGAKITATGNK
+558 VSGAKITATGSK

-579 VSEACSANYLGQYIC
+579 VSEACSMNYVGQYIC

-605 WNNTANDWNNTTLTN
+605 WNTTSENYANTTLTN
-620 QTGTSVTIRVHKNS
+620 TSGASVTIRVNKNAE
-634 SFAGEKY
+634 FAAEKY
-641 IVERGNIYGVMEVY
+641 IVERGNIYGVMEIY
-655 GTSYQMFPTTKADVA
+655 SSSYQMFPMSKADVA

-678 LLKLDVTSLSFV
+678 LLKLDTDNLTFV
-690 AGGESKQVALTVK
+690 AGGETKQVVLTVK
-703 NVPSYDVVADTNNND
+703 NVPSYEVVATTSNND
-718 QFETVVSADKS
+718 QFETVVSADKN
-729 TVTVIARPNETD
+729 TVSVIARPNETD
-741 SAIDAVLTVTVKWA
+741 TAIDAVLTVTVKYPE
-755 GGDDLVQTVA
+755 GELKQTVA

-785 IEASNGGEIAKAY
+785 IEASVGEEIAKSY
-798 IGTVADPSSWLRWT
+798 IGTVADPSTWLRWT
-812 TDGIGFAGAK
+812 TDGIGFAGVR
-822 ICRPA
+822 IQRPSASSAYQGTIQMQGNATDA
-827 ANNEIQGVIQFQG
+827 AR
-840 STTNEANQG
+840 QG

-866 LRAKAATALNISI
+866 LRANSATALNVSI
-879 FMGDKPADAED
+879 FMGDKPADAAD
-890 YAGTEVTP
+890 YEGTEVTP
-898 TSNSNVKDEAT
+898 TSNTNIKDEAN

>member
-45 LTGQRPTISID
+45 LTGQRPSISID

-64 FGKDVEIA
+64 FGKDMDVA

-105 AENETNTMRRANVTF
+105 AENETNAMRRATVTF

-129 KWDKADFAITQS
+129 KWDKAELSVTQS
-141 STDAPYVQGDIEKLI
+141 SSDAPYVQGEVEKLI
-156 EFIRINHGGLSA
+156 EFIRNNHGGLSA
-168 TGNESAT
+168 TANESAT

-206 GYANSAILLYGFN
+206 GYPNSAILLYGFN

-230 VVKVSGLKNASY
+230 VVKVAGLKNASY
-242 NYRYGLR
+242 NFRYGLR

-261 VRELVIPELTVAE
+261 VRELVVPELTVAE
-274 VMTNDY
+274 LLTNEY
-280 QGQYVAIKD
+280 QGQYVAVKD

-311 ESAEGATLS
+311 ENAEGTTLS

-332 ANYTINSNK
+332 ANYTINSDK

-351 YRSAVQ
+351 FRSAVQ
-357 VMPVY
+357 IMPVY

-373 LLLSSTDVILDATA
+373 LLLSSTDVILEATA
-387 GAETTIT
+387 GSEATIT
-394 VQSMGEW
+394 IQSMGEW
-401 TLKIDG
+401 TLKTDG
-407 AGFTVDPQSGDGNS
+407 TGFTVDPQSGDGNK
-421 NVVTIK
+421 NVVTVK

-457 QKGLGG
+457 QKGIGG
-463 DVSIQGLNDYI
+463 GVSIQGLNDYI
-474 ITNPVKDGGSLSGYG
+474 VTNPVNNGGSLKGYG
-489 PIKAYVAANNQ
+489 PIKAYVAANNT
-500 GGNLY
+500 GGNFYNTL
-505 HALSIVDNTGKPNSG
+505 AVVDNTGKPNSG
-520 MIFFS
+520 MLFYGVN
-525 DDTDYTDAELPVGSE
+525 YTDAELPVGAE
-540 VEIDLSAAN
+540 VEIDLSEAT

-558 VKGAKITATGNK
+558 VSGAKITATGSK

-579 VSEACSANYLGQYIC
+579 VSEACSMNYVGQYIC

-605 WNNTANDWNNTTLTN
+605 WNTTSENYANTTLTN
-620 QTGTSVTIRVHKNS
+620 TSGASVTIRVNKNAE
-634 SFAGEKY
+634 FAAEKY
-641 IVERGNIYGVMEVY
+641 IVERGNIYGVMEIY
-655 GTSYQMFPTTKADVA
+655 SSSYQMFPMSKADVA

-678 LLKLDVTSLSFV
+678 LLKLDTDNLTFV
-690 AGGESKQVALTVK
+690 AGGETKQVVLTVK
-703 NVPSYDVVADTNNND
+703 NVPSYEVVATTSNND
-718 QFETVVSADKS
+718 QFETEVSADKN
-729 TVTVIARPNETD
+729 TVSVIARPNETD
-741 SAIDAVLTVTVKWA
+741 TAIDAVLTVTVKYPE
-755 GGDDLVQTVA
+755 GELTQTVA

-785 IEASNGGEIAKAY
+785 IEASVGGEIAKSY
-798 IGTVADPSSWLRWT
+798 IGTVADPSTWLHWT
-812 TDGIGFAGAK
+812 TDGIGFAGVR
-822 ICRPA
+822 IQRPSASSAYQGTIQMQGNATDA
-827 ANNEIQGVIQFQG
+827 AR
-840 STTNEANQG
+840 QG

-866 LRAKAATALNISI
+866 LRANSATALNVSI
-879 FMGDKPADAED
+879 FMGDKPADAAD
-890 YAGTEVTP
+890 YEGTEVTP
-898 TSNSNVKDEAT
+898 TSNTSVKDDAS

>member
-1 MNNSIKI
+1 
-8 NIMKN
+8 MKN

-45 LTGQRPTISID
+45 LTGQRPSISID

-64 FGKDVEIA
+64 FGKDMDVA

-105 AENETNTMRRANVTF
+105 AENETNAMRRATVTF

-129 KWDKADFAITQS
+129 KWDKAELAVTQS
-141 STDAPYVQGDIEKLI
+141 SSDAPYVQGEVEKLI
-156 EFIRINHGGLSA
+156 EFIRNNHGGLSA
-168 TGNESAT
+168 TANESAT

-206 GYANSAILLYGFN
+206 GYPNSAILLYGFN

-230 VVKVSGLKNASY
+230 VVKVAGLKNASY
-242 NYRYGLR
+242 NFRYGLR

-261 VRELVIPELTVAE
+261 VRELVVPELTVAE
-274 VMTNDY
+274 LLTNEY
-280 QGQYVAIKD
+280 QGQYVAVKD

-311 ESAEGATLS
+311 ENAEGTTLS

-332 ANYTINSNK
+332 ANYTINSDK

-351 YRSAVQ
+351 YRSTVQ
-357 VMPVY
+357 IMPVY

-373 LLLSSTDVILDATA
+373 LLLSSTDVILEATA
-387 GAETTIT
+387 GSEATIT
-394 VQSMGEW
+394 IQSMGEW
-401 TLKIDG
+401 TLKTDG
-407 AGFTVDPQSGDGNS
+407 TGFTVDPQSGDGNK

-427 ATADAT
+427 AAADAT

-463 DVSIQGLNDYI
+463 GVSIQGLNDYI
-474 ITNPVKDGGSLSGYG
+474 VTNPVNNGGSLSGYG
-489 PIKAYVAANNQ
+489 PIKAYVAANNT
-500 GGNLY
+500 GGNFYNTL
-505 HALSIVDNTGKPNSG
+505 AVVDNTGKPNSG
-520 MIFFS
+520 MLFYGVN
-525 DDTDYTDAELPVGSE
+525 YTDAELPVGAE
-540 VEIDLSAAN
+540 VEIDLSEAT

-558 VKGAKITATGNK
+558 VSGAKITATGSK

-579 VSEACSANYLGQYIC
+579 VSEACSMNYVGQYIC

-605 WNNTANDWNNTTLTN
+605 WNTTSENYANTTLTN
-620 QTGTSVTIRVHKNS
+620 TSGASVTIRVNKNAE
-634 SFAGEKY
+634 FAAEKY
-641 IVERGNIYGVMEVY
+641 IVERGNIYGVMEIY
-655 GTSYQMFPTTKADVA
+655 SSSYQMFPMSKADVA

-678 LLKLDVTSLSFV
+678 LLKLDTDNLTFV
-690 AGGESKQVALTVK
+690 AGGETKQVVLTVK
-703 NVPSYDVVADTNNND
+703 NVPSYEVVATTSNND
-718 QFETVVSADKS
+718 QFETVVSADKN
-729 TVTVIARPNETD
+729 TVSVIARPNETD
-741 SAIDAVLTVTVKWA
+741 TAIDAVLTVTVKYPE
-755 GGDDLVQTVA
+755 GELKQTVA

-785 IEASNGGEIAKAY
+785 IEASVGEEIAKSY
-798 IGTVADPSSWLRWT
+798 IGTVADPSTWLRWT
-812 TDGIGFAGAK
+812 TDGIGFAGVR
-822 ICRPA
+822 IQRPSASSAYQGTIQMQGNATDA
-827 ANNEIQGVIQFQG
+827 AR
-840 STTNEANQG
+840 QG

-866 LRAKAATALNISI
+866 LRANSSTALNVSI
-879 FMGDKPADAED
+879 FMGDKPADAAD
-890 YAGTEVTP
+890 YEGTEVTP
-898 TSNSNVKDEAT
+898 TSNTNIKDEAN

>member
-45 LTGQRPTISID
+45 LTGQRPSISID

-64 FGKDVEIA
+64 FGKDMDVA

-105 AENETNTMRRANVTF
+105 AENETNAMRRATVTF

-129 KWDKADFAITQS
+129 KWDKAELAVTQS
-141 STDAPYVQGDIEKLI
+141 SSDAPYVQGEVEKLI
-156 EFIRINHGGLSA
+156 EFIRNNHGGLSA
-168 TGNESAT
+168 TANESAT

-206 GYANSAILLYGFN
+206 GYPNSAILLYGFN

-230 VVKVSGLKNASY
+230 VVKVAGLKNASY
-242 NYRYGLR
+242 NFRYGLR

-261 VRELVIPELTVAE
+261 VRELVVPELTVAE
-274 VMTNDY
+274 VMTNEY

-311 ESAEGATLS
+311 ENAEGTTLS

-332 ANYTINSNK
+332 ANYTINSDK

-357 VMPVY
+357 IMPVY

-373 LLLSSTDVILDATA
+373 LLLSSTDVILEATA
-387 GAETTIT
+387 GSEATIT
-394 VQSMGEW
+394 IQSMGEW
-401 TLKIDG
+401 TLKTDG
-407 AGFTVDPQSGDGNS
+407 TGFTVDPQSGDGNK

-427 ATADAT
+427 AAADAT

-463 DVSIQGLNDYI
+463 GVSIQGLNDYI
-474 ITNPVKDGGSLSGYG
+474 VTNPVNNGGSLSGYG
-489 PIKAYVAANNQ
+489 PIKAYVAANNT
-500 GGNLY
+500 GGNFYNTL
-505 HALSIVDNTGKPNSG
+505 AVVDNTGKPNSG
-520 MIFFS
+520 MLFYGVN
-525 DDTDYTDAELPVGSE
+525 YTDAELPVGAE
-540 VEIDLSAAN
+540 VEIDLSEAT

-558 VKGAKITATGNK
+558 VSGAKITATGNK

-579 VSEACSANYLGQYIC
+579 VSEACSMNYVGQYIC

-605 WNNTANDWNNTTLTN
+605 WNTTSENYANTTLTN
-620 QTGTSVTIRVHKNS
+620 TSGASVTIRVNKNAE
-634 SFAGEKY
+634 FAAEKY
-641 IVERGNIYGVMEVY
+641 IVERGNIYGVMEIY
-655 GTSYQMFPTTKADVA
+655 SSSYQMFPMSKADVA

-678 LLKLDVTSLSFV
+678 LLKLDTDNLTFV
-690 AGGESKQVALTVK
+690 AGGETKQVVLTVK
-703 NVPSYDVVADTNNND
+703 NVPSYEVVATTSNND
-718 QFETVVSADKS
+718 QFETVVSADKN
-729 TVTVIARPNETD
+729 TVSVIARPNETD
-741 SAIDAVLTVTVKWA
+741 TAIDAVLTVTVKYPE
-755 GGDDLVQTVA
+755 GELKQTVA
-765 LKQNASVSA
+765 LKQNASISA

-785 IEASNGGEIAKAY
+785 IEASVGGEIAKSY
-798 IGTVADPSSWLRWT
+798 IGTVADPSTWLRWT
-812 TDGIGFAGAK
+812 TDGIGFAGVRIQRPSASSAYQGTIQMQGNATDAAK
-822 ICRPA
+822 
-827 ANNEIQGVIQFQG
+827 
-840 STTNEANQG
+840 QG

-866 LRAKAATALNISI
+866 LRANSSTALNVSI
-879 FMGDKPADAED
+879 FMGDKPADAAD
-890 YAGTEVTP
+890 YEGTEVTP
-898 TSNSNVKDEAT
+898 TSNTNIKDEAN

>member
-1 MNNSIKI
+1 
-8 NIMKN
+8 MKN

-45 LTGQRPTISID
+45 LTGQRPSISID

-64 FGKDVEIA
+64 FGKDMDVA

-105 AENETNTMRRANVTF
+105 AENETNAMRRATVTF

-129 KWDKADFAITQS
+129 KWDKAELAVTQS
-141 STDAPYVQGDIEKLI
+141 SSDAPYVQGEVEKLI
-156 EFIRINHGGLSA
+156 EFIRNNHGGLSA
-168 TGNESAT
+168 TANESAT

-206 GYANSAILLYGFN
+206 GYPNSAILLYGFN

-230 VVKVSGLKNASY
+230 VVKVAGLKNASY
-242 NYRYGLR
+242 NFRYGLR

-261 VRELVIPELTVAE
+261 VRELVVPELTVAE
-274 VMTNDY
+274 VMTNEY

-311 ESAEGATLS
+311 ENAEGTTLS

-332 ANYTINSNK
+332 ANYTINSDK

-357 VMPVY
+357 IMPVY

-373 LLLSSTDVILDATA
+373 LLLSSTDVILEATA
-387 GAETTIT
+387 GSEATIT
-394 VQSMGEW
+394 IQSMGEW
-401 TLKIDG
+401 TLKTDG
-407 AGFTVDPQSGDGNS
+407 TGFTVDPQSGDGNK

-427 ATADAT
+427 AAADAT

-463 DVSIQGLNDYI
+463 GVSIQGLNDYI
-474 ITNPVKDGGSLSGYG
+474 VTNPVNNGGSLSGYG
-489 PIKAYVAANNQ
+489 PIKAYVAANNT
-500 GGNLY
+500 GGNFYNTL
-505 HALSIVDNTGKPNSG
+505 AVVDNTGKPNSG
-520 MIFFS
+520 MLFYGVN
-525 DDTDYTDAELPVGSE
+525 YTDAELPVGAE
-540 VEIDLSAAN
+540 VEIDLSEAT

-558 VKGAKITATGNK
+558 VSGAKITATGSK

-579 VSEACSANYLGQYIC
+579 VSEACSMNYVGQYIC

-605 WNNTANDWNNTTLTN
+605 WNTTSENYANTTLTN
-620 QTGTSVTIRVHKNS
+620 TSGASVTIRVNKNAE
-634 SFAGEKY
+634 FAAEKY
-641 IVERGNIYGVMEVY
+641 IVERGNIYGVMEIY
-655 GTSYQMFPTTKADVA
+655 SSSYQMFPMSKADVA

-678 LLKLDVTSLSFV
+678 LLKLDTDNLTFV
-690 AGGESKQVALTVK
+690 AGGETKQVVLTVK
-703 NVPSYDVVADTNNND
+703 NVPSYEVVATTSNND
-718 QFETVVSADKS
+718 QFETVVSADKN
-729 TVTVIARPNETD
+729 TVSVIARPNETD
-741 SAIDAVLTVTVKWA
+741 TAIDAVLTVTVKYPE
-755 GGDDLVQTVA
+755 GELKQTVA

-785 IEASNGGEIAKAY
+785 IEASVGEEIAKSY
-798 IGTVADPSSWLRWT
+798 IGTVADPSTWLRWT
-812 TDGIGFAGAK
+812 TDGIGFAGVRIQRPSASSAYQGTIQMQGNATDAAK
-822 ICRPA
+822 
-827 ANNEIQGVIQFQG
+827 
-840 STTNEANQG
+840 QG

-866 LRAKAATALNISI
+866 LRANSSTALNVSI
-879 FMGDKPADAED
+879 FMGDKPADAAD
-890 YAGTEVTP
+890 YEGTEVTP
-898 TSNSNVKDEAT
+898 TSNTNIKDEAN

>member
-45 LTGQRPTISID
+45 LTGQRPSISID

-64 FGKDVEIA
+64 FGKDMDVA

-105 AENETNTMRRANVTF
+105 AENETNAMRRATVTF

-129 KWDKADFAITQS
+129 KWDKAELAVTQS
-141 STDAPYVQGDIEKLI
+141 SSDAPYVQGEVEKLI
-156 EFIRINHGGLSA
+156 EFIRNNHGGLSA
-168 TGNESAT
+168 TANESAT

-206 GYANSAILLYGFN
+206 GYPNSAILLYGFN

-230 VVKVSGLKNASY
+230 VVKVAGLKNASY
-242 NYRYGLR
+242 NFRYGLR

-261 VRELVIPELTVAE
+261 VRELVVPELTVAE
-274 VMTNDY
+274 LLTNEY
-280 QGQYVAIKD
+280 QGQYVAVKD

-311 ESAEGATLS
+311 ENAEGTTLS

-332 ANYTINSNK
+332 ANYTINSDK

-351 YRSAVQ
+351 FRSAVQ
-357 VMPVY
+357 IMPVY

-373 LLLSSTDVILDATA
+373 LLLSSTDVILEATA
-387 GAETTIT
+387 GSEATIT
-394 VQSMGEW
+394 IQSMGEW
-401 TLKIDG
+401 TLKADG
-407 AGFTVDPQSGDGNS
+407 TGFTVDPQSGDGNK
-421 NVVTIK
+421 NVVTVK

-457 QKGLGG
+457 QKGIGG
-463 DVSIQGLNDYI
+463 GVSIQGLNDYI
-474 ITNPVKDGGSLSGYG
+474 VTNPVNNGGSLKGYG
-489 PIKAYVAANNQ
+489 PIKAYVAANNT
-500 GGNLY
+500 GGNFYNTL
-505 HALSIVDNTGKPNSG
+505 AVVDNTGKPNSG
-520 MIFFS
+520 MLFYGVN
-525 DDTDYTDAELPVGSE
+525 YTDAELPVGAE
-540 VEIDLSAAN
+540 VEIDLSEAT

-558 VKGAKITATGNK
+558 VSGAKITATGNK

-579 VSEACSANYLGQYIC
+579 VSEACSMNYVGQYIC

-605 WNNTANDWNNTTLTN
+605 WNTTSENYANTTLTN
-620 QTGTSVTIRVHKNS
+620 TSGVSVTIRVNKNAE
-634 SFAGEKY
+634 FAAEKY
-641 IVERGNIYGVMEVY
+641 IVERGNIYGVMEIY
-655 GTSYQMFPTTKADVA
+655 SSSYQMFPMSKADVA

-678 LLKLDVTSLSFV
+678 LLKLDTDNLTFV
-690 AGGESKQVALTVK
+690 AGGETKQVVLTVK
-703 NVPSYDVVADTNNND
+703 NVPSYEVVATTSNND
-718 QFETVVSADKS
+718 QFETVVSADKN
-729 TVTVIARPNETD
+729 TVSVIARPNETD
-741 SAIDAVLTVTVKWA
+741 TAIDAVLTVTVKYPE
-755 GGDDLVQTVA
+755 GELTQTVA

-785 IEASNGGEIAKAY
+785 IEASVGGEIAKSY
-798 IGTVADPSSWLRWT
+798 IGTVADPSTWLHWT
-812 TDGIGFAGAK
+812 TDGIGFAGVR
-822 ICRPA
+822 IQRPSASSAYQGTIQMQGNATDA
-827 ANNEIQGVIQFQG
+827 AR
-840 STTNEANQG
+840 QG

-866 LRAKAATALNISI
+866 LRANSATALNVSI
-879 FMGDKPADAED
+879 FMGDKPADAAD
-890 YAGTEVTP
+890 YEGTEVTP
-898 TSNSNVKDEAT
+898 TSNTSVKDDAS

>member
-1 MNNSIKI
+1 
-8 NIMKN
+8 MKN

-45 LTGQRPTISID
+45 LTGQRPSISID

-64 FGKDVEIA
+64 FGKDMDVA

-105 AENETNTMRRANVTF
+105 AENETNAMRRATVTF

-129 KWDKADFAITQS
+129 KWDKAELAVTQS
-141 STDAPYVQGDIEKLI
+141 SSDAPYVQGEVEKLI
-156 EFIRINHGGLSA
+156 EFIRNNHGGLSA
-168 TGNESAT
+168 TANESAT

-206 GYANSAILLYGFN
+206 GYPNSAILLYGFN

-230 VVKVSGLKNASY
+230 VVKVAGLKNASY
-242 NYRYGLR
+242 NFRYGLR

-261 VRELVIPELTVAE
+261 VRELVVPELTVAE
-274 VMTNDY
+274 VMTNEY

-311 ESAEGATLS
+311 ENAEGTTLS

-332 ANYTINSNK
+332 ANYTINSDK

-357 VMPVY
+357 IMPVY

-373 LLLSSTDVILDATA
+373 LLLSSTDVILEATA
-387 GAETTIT
+387 GSEATIT
-394 VQSMGEW
+394 IQSMGEW
-401 TLKIDG
+401 TLKTDG
-407 AGFTVDPQSGDGNS
+407 TGFTVDPQSGDGNK

-427 ATADAT
+427 AAADAT

-457 QKGLGG
+457 QKGIGG
-463 DVSIQGLNDYI
+463 GVSIQGLNDYI
-474 ITNPVKDGGSLSGYG
+474 VTNPVNNGGSLSGYG
-489 PIKAYVAANNQ
+489 PIKAYVAANNT
-500 GGNLY
+500 GGNFYNTL
-505 HALSIVDNTGKPNSG
+505 AVVDNTGKPNSG
-520 MIFFS
+520 MLFYGVN
-525 DDTDYTDAELPVGSE
+525 YTDAELPVGAE
-540 VEIDLSAAN
+540 VEIDLSEAT

-558 VKGAKITATGNK
+558 VSGAKITATGNK

-579 VSEACSANYLGQYIC
+579 VSEACSMNYVGQYIC

-605 WNNTANDWNNTTLTN
+605 WNTTSENYANTTLTN
-620 QTGTSVTIRVHKNS
+620 TSGASVTIRVNKNAE
-634 SFAGEKY
+634 FAAEKY
-641 IVERGNIYGVMEVY
+641 IVERGNIYGVMEIY
-655 GTSYQMFPTTKADVA
+655 SSSYQMFPMSKADVA

-678 LLKLDVTSLSFV
+678 LLKLDTDNLTFV
-690 AGGESKQVALTVK
+690 AGGETKQVVLTVK
-703 NVPSYDVVADTNNND
+703 NVPSYEVVATTSNND
-718 QFETVVSADKS
+718 QFETVVSADKN
-729 TVTVIARPNETD
+729 TVSVIARPNETD
-741 SAIDAVLTVTVKWA
+741 TAIDAVLTVTVKYPE
-755 GGDDLVQTVA
+755 GELKQTVA

-785 IEASNGGEIAKAY
+785 IEASVGEEIAKSY
-798 IGTVADPSSWLRWT
+798 IGTVADPSTWLRWT
-812 TDGIGFAGAK
+812 TDGIGFAGVR
-822 ICRPA
+822 IQRPSASSAYQGTIQMQGNATDA
-827 ANNEIQGVIQFQG
+827 AR
-840 STTNEANQG
+840 QG

-866 LRAKAATALNISI
+866 LRANSSTALNVSI
-879 FMGDKPADAED
+879 FMGDKPADAAD
-890 YAGTEVTP
+890 YEGTEVTP
-898 TSNSNVKDEAT
+898 TSNTNIKDEAN

>member
-1 MNNSIKI
+1 
-8 NIMKN
+8 MKN

-45 LTGQRPTISID
+45 LTGQRPSISID

-64 FGKDVEIA
+64 FGKDMDVA

-105 AENETNTMRRANVTF
+105 AENETNAMRRATVTF

-129 KWDKADFAITQS
+129 KWDKAELAVTQS
-141 STDAPYVQGDIEKLI
+141 SSDAPYVQGEVEKLI
-156 EFIRINHGGLSA
+156 EFIRNNHGGLSA
-168 TGNESAT
+168 TANESAT

-206 GYANSAILLYGFN
+206 GYPNSAILLYGFN

-230 VVKVSGLKNASY
+230 VVKVAGLKNASY
-242 NYRYGLR
+242 NFRYGLR

-261 VRELVIPELTVAE
+261 VRELVVPELTVAE
-274 VMTNDY
+274 LLTNEY
-280 QGQYVAIKD
+280 QGQYVAVKD

-311 ESAEGATLS
+311 ENAEGTTLS

-332 ANYTINSNK
+332 ANYTINSDK

-351 YRSAVQ
+351 FRSAVQ
-357 VMPVY
+357 IMPVY

-373 LLLSSTDVILDATA
+373 LLLSSTDVILEATA
-387 GAETTIT
+387 GSETTIT
-394 VQSMGEW
+394 IQSMGEW
-401 TLKIDG
+401 TLKTDG
-407 AGFTVDPQSGDGNS
+407 TGFTVDPQSGDGNK
-421 NVVTIK
+421 NVVTVK

-457 QKGLGG
+457 QKGIGG
-463 DVSIQGLNDYI
+463 GVSIQGLNDYI
-474 ITNPVKDGGSLSGYG
+474 VTNPVNNGGSLKGYG
-489 PIKAYVAANNQ
+489 PIKAYVAANNT
-500 GGNLY
+500 GGNFYNTL
-505 HALSIVDNTGKPNSG
+505 AVVDNTGKPNSG
-520 MIFFS
+520 MLFYGVN
-525 DDTDYTDAELPVGSE
+525 YTDAELPVGAE
-540 VEIDLSAAN
+540 VEIDLSEAT

-558 VKGAKITATGNK
+558 VSGAKITATGNK

-579 VSEACSANYLGQYIC
+579 VGEACSMNYVGQYIC

-605 WNNTANDWNNTTLTN
+605 WNTTSENYANTTLTN
-620 QTGTSVTIRVHKNS
+620 TSGASVTIRVNKNAE
-634 SFAGEKY
+634 FAAEKY
-641 IVERGNIYGVMEVY
+641 IVERGNIYGVMEIY
-655 GTSYQMFPTTKADVA
+655 SSSYQMFPMSKADVA

-678 LLKLDVTSLSFV
+678 LLKLDTDNLTFV
-690 AGGESKQVALTVK
+690 AGGETKQVVLTVK
-703 NVPSYDVVADTNNND
+703 NVPSYEVVATTSNND
-718 QFETVVSADKS
+718 QFETVVSADKN
-729 TVTVIARPNETD
+729 TVSVIARPNETD
-741 SAIDAVLTVTVKWA
+741 TAIDAVLTVTVKYPE
-755 GGDDLVQTVA
+755 GELKQTVA

-785 IEASNGGEIAKAY
+785 IEASVGEEIAKSY
-798 IGTVADPSSWLRWT
+798 IGTVADPSTWLRWT
-812 TDGIGFAGAK
+812 TDGIGFAGVR
-822 ICRPA
+822 IQRPSASSAYQGTIQMQGNATDA
-827 ANNEIQGVIQFQG
+827 AR
-840 STTNEANQG
+840 QG

-866 LRAKAATALNISI
+866 LRANSSTALNVSI
-879 FMGDKPADAED
+879 FMGDKPADAAD
-890 YAGTEVTP
+890 YEGTEVTP
-898 TSNSNVKDEAT
+898 TSNTNIKDEAN

>member
-1 MNNSIKI
+1 
-8 NIMKN
+8 MKN

-45 LTGQRPTISID
+45 LTGQRPSISID

-64 FGKDVEIA
+64 FGKDMDVA

-105 AENETNTMRRANVTF
+105 AENETNAMRRATVTF

-129 KWDKADFAITQS
+129 KWDKAELAVTQS
-141 STDAPYVQGDIEKLI
+141 SSDAPYVQGEVEKLI
-156 EFIRINHGGLSA
+156 EFIRNNHGGLSA
-168 TGNESAT
+168 TANESAT

-206 GYANSAILLYGFN
+206 GYPNSAILLYGFN

-230 VVKVSGLKNASY
+230 VVKVAGLKNASY
-242 NYRYGLR
+242 NFRYGLR

-261 VRELVIPELTVAE
+261 VRELVVPELTVAE
-274 VMTNDY
+274 LLTNEY
-280 QGQYVAIKD
+280 QGQYVAVKD

-311 ESAEGATLS
+311 ENAEGTTLS

-332 ANYTINSNK
+332 ANYTINSDK

-351 YRSAVQ
+351 FRSAVQ
-357 VMPVY
+357 IMPVY

-373 LLLSSTDVILDATA
+373 LLLSSTDVILEATA
-387 GAETTIT
+387 GSEATIT
-394 VQSMGEW
+394 IQSMGEW
-401 TLKIDG
+401 TLKTDG
-407 AGFTVDPQSGDGNS
+407 TGFTVDPQSGDGNK
-421 NVVTIK
+421 NVVTVK

-457 QKGLGG
+457 QKGIGG
-463 DVSIQGLNDYI
+463 GVSIQGLNDYI
-474 ITNPVKDGGSLSGYG
+474 VTNPVNNGGSLKGYG
-489 PIKAYVAANNQ
+489 PIKAYVAANNT
-500 GGNLY
+500 GGNFYNTL
-505 HALSIVDNTGKPNSG
+505 AVVDNTGKPNSG
-520 MIFFS
+520 MLFYGVN
-525 DDTDYTDAELPVGSE
+525 YTDAELPVGAE
-540 VEIDLSAAN
+540 VEIDLSEAT

-558 VKGAKITATGNK
+558 VSGAKITATGSK

-579 VSEACSANYLGQYIC
+579 VGEACSMNYVGQYIC

-605 WNNTANDWNNTTLTN
+605 WNTTSENYANTTLTN
-620 QTGTSVTIRVHKNS
+620 TSGASVTIRVNKNAE
-634 SFAGEKY
+634 FAAEKY
-641 IVERGNIYGVMEVY
+641 IVERGNIYGVMEIY
-655 GTSYQMFPTTKADVA
+655 SSSYQMFPMSKADVA

-678 LLKLDVTSLSFV
+678 LLKLDTDNLTFV
-690 AGGESKQVALTVK
+690 AGGETKQVALTVK
-703 NVPSYDVVADTNNND
+703 NVPSYEVVATTSNND
-718 QFETVVSADKS
+718 QFETVVSADKN
-729 TVTVIARPNETD
+729 TVSVTARPNETD
-741 SAIDAVLTVTVKWA
+741 TAIDAVLTVTVKYPE
-755 GGDDLVQTVA
+755 GELKQTVA

-785 IEASNGGEIAKAY
+785 IEASVGGEIAKSY
-798 IGTVADPSSWLRWT
+798 IGTVADPSTWLHWT
-812 TDGIGFAGAK
+812 TDGIGFAGVR
-822 ICRPA
+822 IQRPSASSAYQGTIQMQGNATDA
-827 ANNEIQGVIQFQG
+827 AR
-840 STTNEANQG
+840 QG

-866 LRAKAATALNISI
+866 LRANSATALNVSI
-879 FMGDKPADAED
+879 FMGDKPADAAD
-890 YAGTEVTP
+890 YEGTEVTP
-898 TSNSNVKDEAT
+898 TSNTSVKDDAS

>member
-45 LTGQRPTISID
+45 LTGQRPSISID

-64 FGKDVEIA
+64 FGKDMDVA

-105 AENETNTMRRANVTF
+105 AENETNAMRRATVTF

-129 KWDKADFAITQS
+129 KWDKAELAVTQS
-141 STDAPYVQGDIEKLI
+141 SSDAPYVQGEVEKLI
-156 EFIRINHGGLSA
+156 EFIRNNHGGLSA
-168 TGNESAT
+168 TANESAT

-206 GYANSAILLYGFN
+206 GYPNSAILLYGFN

-230 VVKVSGLKNASY
+230 VVKVAGLKNASY
-242 NYRYGLR
+242 NFRYGLR

-261 VRELVIPELTVAE
+261 VRELVVPELTVAE
-274 VMTNDY
+274 VMTNEY

-311 ESAEGATLS
+311 ENAEGTTLS

-332 ANYTINSNK
+332 ANYTINSDK

-357 VMPVY
+357 IMPVY

-373 LLLSSTDVILDATA
+373 LLLSSTDVILEATA
-387 GAETTIT
+387 GSEATIT
-394 VQSMGEW
+394 IQSMGEW
-401 TLKIDG
+401 TLKTDG
-407 AGFTVDPQSGDGNS
+407 TGFTVDPQSGDGNK

-427 ATADAT
+427 AAADAT

-463 DVSIQGLNDYI
+463 GVSIQGLNDYI
-474 ITNPVKDGGSLSGYG
+474 VTNPVNNGGSLSGYG
-489 PIKAYVAANNQ
+489 PIKAYVAANNT
-500 GGNLY
+500 GGNFYNTL
-505 HALSIVDNTGKPNSG
+505 AVVDNTGKPNSG
-520 MIFFS
+520 MLFYGVN
-525 DDTDYTDAELPVGSE
+525 YTDAELPVGAE
-540 VEIDLSAAN
+540 VEIDLSEAT

-558 VKGAKITATGNK
+558 VSGAKITATGSK

-579 VSEACSANYLGQYIC
+579 VSEACSMNYVGQYIC

-605 WNNTANDWNNTTLTN
+605 WNTTSENYANTTLTN
-620 QTGTSVTIRVHKNS
+620 TSGASVTIRVNKNAE
-634 SFAGEKY
+634 FAAEKY
-641 IVERGNIYGVMEVY
+641 IVERGNIYGVMEIY
-655 GTSYQMFPTTKADVA
+655 SSSYQMFPMSKADVA

-678 LLKLDVTSLSFV
+678 LLKLDTDNLTFV
-690 AGGESKQVALTVK
+690 AGGETKQVVLTVK
-703 NVPSYDVVADTNNND
+703 NVPSYEVVATTSNND
-718 QFETVVSADKS
+718 QFETVVSADKN
-729 TVTVIARPNETD
+729 TVSVIARPNETD
-741 SAIDAVLTVTVKWA
+741 TAIDAVLTVTVKYPE
-755 GGDDLVQTVA
+755 GELKQTVA

-785 IEASNGGEIAKAY
+785 IEASVGGEIAKSY
-798 IGTVADPSSWLRWT
+798 IGTVADPSTWLRWT
-812 TDGIGFAGAK
+812 TDGIGFAGVRIQRPSASSAYQGTIQMQGNATDAAK
-822 ICRPA
+822 
-827 ANNEIQGVIQFQG
+827 
-840 STTNEANQG
+840 QG

-866 LRAKAATALNISI
+866 LRANSSTALNVSI
-879 FMGDKPADAED
+879 FMGDKPADAAD
-890 YAGTEVTP
+890 YEGTEVTP
-898 TSNSNVKDEAT
+898 TSNTNIKDEAN

>member
-45 LTGQRPTISID
+45 LTGQRPSISID

-64 FGKDVEIA
+64 FGKDMDVA

-105 AENETNTMRRANVTF
+105 AENETNAMRRATVTF

-129 KWDKADFAITQS
+129 KWDKAELAVTQS
-141 STDAPYVQGDIEKLI
+141 SSDAPYVQGEVEKLI
-156 EFIRINHGGLSA
+156 EFIRNNHGGLSA
-168 TGNESAT
+168 TANESAT

-206 GYANSAILLYGFN
+206 GYPNSAILLYGFN

-230 VVKVSGLKNASY
+230 VVKVAGLKNASY
-242 NYRYGLR
+242 NFRYGLR

-261 VRELVIPELTVAE
+261 VRELVVPELTVAE
-274 VMTNDY
+274 LLTNEY
-280 QGQYVAIKD
+280 QGQYVAVKD

-311 ESAEGATLS
+311 ENAEGTTLS

-332 ANYTINSNK
+332 ANYTINSDK

-351 YRSAVQ
+351 FRSAVQ
-357 VMPVY
+357 IMPVY

-373 LLLSSTDVILDATA
+373 LLLSSTDVILEATA
-387 GAETTIT
+387 GSEATIT
-394 VQSMGEW
+394 IQSMGEW
-401 TLKIDG
+401 TLKTDG
-407 AGFTVDPQSGDGNS
+407 TGFTVDPQSGDGNK
-421 NVVTIK
+421 NVVTVK
-427 ATADAT
+427 AAADAT

-457 QKGLGG
+457 QKGIGG
-463 DVSIQGLNDYI
+463 GVSIQGLNDYI
-474 ITNPVKDGGSLSGYG
+474 VTNPVNNGGSLKGYG
-489 PIKAYVAANNQ
+489 PIKAYVAANNT
-500 GGNLY
+500 GGNFYNTL
-505 HALSIVDNTGKPNSG
+505 AVVDNTGKPNSG
-520 MIFFS
+520 MLFYGVN
-525 DDTDYTDAELPVGSE
+525 YTDAELPVGAE
-540 VEIDLSAAN
+540 VEIDLSEAT

-558 VKGAKITATGNK
+558 VSGAKITATGNK

-579 VSEACSANYLGQYIC
+579 VGEACSMNYVGQYIC

-605 WNNTANDWNNTTLTN
+605 WNTTSENYANTTLTN
-620 QTGTSVTIRVHKNS
+620 TSGASVTIRVNKNAE
-634 SFAGEKY
+634 FAAEKY
-641 IVERGNIYGVMEVY
+641 IVERGNIYGVMEIY
-655 GTSYQMFPTTKADVA
+655 SSSYQMFPMSKADVA

-678 LLKLDVTSLSFV
+678 LLKLDTDNLTFV
-690 AGGESKQVALTVK
+690 AGGETKQVVLTVK
-703 NVPSYDVVADTNNND
+703 NVPSYEVVATTSNND
-718 QFETVVSADKS
+718 QFETVVSADKN
-729 TVTVIARPNETD
+729 TVSVTARPNETD
-741 SAIDAVLTVTVKWA
+741 TAIDAVLTVTVKYPE
-755 GGDDLVQTVA
+755 GELKQTVA

-785 IEASNGGEIAKAY
+785 IEASVGGEIAKSY
-798 IGTVADPSSWLRWT
+798 IGTVADPSTWLHWT
-812 TDGIGFAGAK
+812 TDGIGFAGVR
-822 ICRPA
+822 IQRPSASSAYQGTIQMQGNATDA
-827 ANNEIQGVIQFQG
+827 AR
-840 STTNEANQG
+840 QG

-866 LRAKAATALNISI
+866 LRANSATALNVSI
-879 FMGDKPADAED
+879 FMGDKPADAAD
-890 YAGTEVTP
+890 YEGTEVTP
-898 TSNSNVKDEAT
+898 TSNTNIKDEAN

>member
-1 MNNSIKI
+1 
-8 NIMKN
+8 MKN

-45 LTGQRPTISID
+45 LTGQRPSISID

-64 FGKDVEIA
+64 FGKDMDVA

-105 AENETNTMRRANVTF
+105 AENETNAMRRATVTF

-129 KWDKADFAITQS
+129 KWDKAELAVTQS
-141 STDAPYVQGDIEKLI
+141 SSDAPYVQGEVEKLV
-156 EFIRINHGGLSA
+156 EFIRTNHGGLSA
-168 TGNESAT
+168 TANESAT

-206 GYANSAILLYGFN
+206 GYPNSAILLYGFN

-230 VVKVSGLKNASY
+230 VVKVAGLKNASY
-242 NYRYGLR
+242 NFRYGLR

-261 VRELVIPELTVAE
+261 VRELVVPELTVAE
-274 VMTNDY
+274 LLTNEY
-280 QGQYVAIKD
+280 QGQYVAVKD

-311 ESAEGATLS
+311 ENAEGTTLS

-332 ANYTINSNK
+332 ANYTINSDK
-341 TGTIKALSGY
+341 TGIIKALSGY
-351 YRSAVQ
+351 FRSAVQ
-357 VMPVY
+357 IMPVY

-373 LLLSSTDVILDATA
+373 LLLSSTDVILEATA
-387 GAETTIT
+387 GSEATIT
-394 VQSMGEW
+394 IQSMGEW
-401 TLKIDG
+401 TLKTDG
-407 AGFTVDPQSGDGNS
+407 TGFTVDPQSGDGNK
-421 NVVTIK
+421 NVVTVK

-457 QKGLGG
+457 QKGIGG
-463 DVSIQGLNDYI
+463 GVSIQGLNDYI
-474 ITNPVKDGGSLSGYG
+474 VTNPVNNGGSLKGYG
-489 PIKAYVAANNQ
+489 PIKAYVAANNT
-500 GGNLY
+500 GGNFYNTL
-505 HALSIVDNTGKPNSG
+505 AIVDNTGKPNSG
-520 MIFFS
+520 MLFYGVN
-525 DDTDYTDAELPVGSE
+525 YTDTELPVGAE
-540 VEIDLSAAN
+540 VEIDLSEAT

-558 VKGAKITATGNK
+558 VSGAKITATGSK

-579 VSEACSANYLGQYIC
+579 VSEACSMNYVGQYIC
-594 VKDVAPAAEGY
+594 VKDVAPATEGY
-605 WNNTANDWNNTTLTN
+605 WNTTSENYANTTLTN
-620 QTGTSVTIRVHKNS
+620 TSGASVTIRVNKNAE
-634 SFAGEKY
+634 FAAEKY
-641 IVERGNIYGVMEVY
+641 IVERGNIYGVMEIY
-655 GTSYQMFPTTKADVA
+655 SSSYQMFPMSKADVA

-678 LLKLDVTSLSFV
+678 LLKLDTDNLTFV
-690 AGGESKQVALTVK
+690 AGGETKQVVLTVK
-703 NVPSYDVVADTNNND
+703 NVPSYEVVATTSNND
-718 QFETVVSADKS
+718 QFETVVSADKN
-729 TVTVIARPNETD
+729 TVSVIARPNETD
-741 SAIDAVLTVTVKWA
+741 TAIDAVLTVTVKYPE
-755 GGDDLVQTVA
+755 GELKQTVA

-785 IEASNGGEIAKAY
+785 IEASVGEEIAKSY
-798 IGTVADPSSWLRWT
+798 IGDVADPSSWLRWT
-812 TDGIGFAGAK
+812 TDGIGFAGVR
-822 ICRPA
+822 IQRPSASSAYQGTIQMQGNATDA
-827 ANNEIQGVIQFQG
+827 AR
-840 STTNEANQG
+840 QG

-866 LRAKAATALNISI
+866 LRANSATALNVSI
-879 FMGDKPADAED
+879 FMGDKPADAAD
-890 YAGTEVTP
+890 YEGTEVTP
-898 TSNSNVKDEAT
+898 TSNTSVKDDAS

>member
-1 MNNSIKI
+1 
-8 NIMKN
+8 MKN

-45 LTGQRPTISID
+45 LTGQRPSISID

-64 FGKDVEIA
+64 FGKDMDVA

-105 AENETNTMRRANVTF
+105 AENETNAMRRATVTF

-129 KWDKADFAITQS
+129 KWDKAELAVTQS
-141 STDAPYVQGDIEKLI
+141 SSDAPYVQGEVEKLI
-156 EFIRINHGGLSA
+156 EFIRNNHGGLSA
-168 TGNESAT
+168 TANESAT

-206 GYANSAILLYGFN
+206 GYPNSAILLYGFN

-230 VVKVSGLKNASY
+230 VVKVAGLKNASY
-242 NYRYGLR
+242 NFRYGLR

-261 VRELVIPELTVAE
+261 VRELVVPELTVAE
-274 VMTNDY
+274 LLTNEY
-280 QGQYVAIKD
+280 QGQYVAVKD

-311 ESAEGATLS
+311 ENAEGTTLS

-332 ANYTINSNK
+332 ANYTINSDK

-351 YRSAVQ
+351 FRSAVQ
-357 VMPVY
+357 IMPVY

-373 LLLSSTDVILDATA
+373 LLLSSTDVILEATA
-387 GAETTIT
+387 GSEATIT
-394 VQSMGEW
+394 IQSMGEW
-401 TLKIDG
+401 TLKTDG
-407 AGFTVDPQSGDGNS
+407 TGFTVDPQSGDGNK
-421 NVVTIK
+421 NVVTVK

-457 QKGLGG
+457 QKGIGG
-463 DVSIQGLNDYI
+463 GVSIQGLNDYI
-474 ITNPVKDGGSLSGYG
+474 VTNPVNNGGSLKGYG
-489 PIKAYVAANNQ
+489 PIKAYVAANNT
-500 GGNLY
+500 GGNFYNTL
-505 HALSIVDNTGKPNSG
+505 AVVDNTGKPNSG
-520 MIFFS
+520 MLFYGVN
-525 DDTDYTDAELPVGSE
+525 YTDAELPVGAE
-540 VEIDLSAAN
+540 VEIDLSEAT

-558 VKGAKITATGNK
+558 VSGAKITATGSK

-579 VSEACSANYLGQYIC
+579 VGEACSMNYVGQYIC

-605 WNNTANDWNNTTLTN
+605 WNTTSENYANTTLTN
-620 QTGTSVTIRVHKNS
+620 TSGASVTIRVNKNAE
-634 SFAGEKY
+634 FAAEKY
-641 IVERGNIYGVMEVY
+641 IVERGNIYGVMEIY
-655 GTSYQMFPTTKADVA
+655 SSSYQMFPMSKADVA

-678 LLKLDVTSLSFV
+678 LLKLDTDNLTFV
-690 AGGESKQVALTVK
+690 AGGETKQVVLTVK
-703 NVPSYDVVADTNNND
+703 NVPSYEVVATTSNND
-718 QFETVVSADKS
+718 QFETVVSADKN
-729 TVTVIARPNETD
+729 TVSVTARPNETD
-741 SAIDAVLTVTVKWA
+741 TAIDAVLTVTVKYPE
-755 GGDDLVQTVA
+755 GELKQTVA

-785 IEASNGGEIAKAY
+785 IEASVGGEIAKSY
-798 IGTVADPSSWLRWT
+798 IGTVADPSTWLHWT
-812 TDGIGFAGAK
+812 TDGIGFAGVR
-822 ICRPA
+822 IQRPSASSAYQGTIQMQGNATDA
-827 ANNEIQGVIQFQG
+827 AR
-840 STTNEANQG
+840 QG

-866 LRAKAATALNISI
+866 LRANSATALNVSI
-879 FMGDKPADAED
+879 FMGDKPADAAD
-890 YAGTEVTP
+890 YEGTEVTP
-898 TSNSNVKDEAT
+898 TSNTNIKDEAN

>member
-45 LTGQRPTISID
+45 LTGQRPSISID

-64 FGKDVEIA
+64 FGKDMDVA

-105 AENETNTMRRANVTF
+105 AENETNAMRRATVTF

-129 KWDKADFAITQS
+129 KWDKAELAVTQS
-141 STDAPYVQGDIEKLI
+141 SSDAPYVQGEVEKLI
-156 EFIRINHGGLSA
+156 EFIRNNHGGLSA
-168 TGNESAT
+168 TANESAT
-175 LGYTEDS
+175 LGYTEDA

-206 GYANSAILLYGFN
+206 GYPNSAILLYGFN

-230 VVKVSGLKNASY
+230 VVKVAGLKNASY
-242 NYRYGLR
+242 NFRYGLR

-261 VRELVIPELTVAE
+261 VRELVVPELTVAE
-274 VMTNDY
+274 LLTNEY
-280 QGQYVAIKD
+280 QGQYVAVKD

-311 ESAEGATLS
+311 ENAEGTTLS

-332 ANYTINSNK
+332 ANYTINSDK

-351 YRSAVQ
+351 FRSAVQ
-357 VMPVY
+357 IMPVY

-373 LLLSSTDVILDATA
+373 LLLSSNDVILEATA
-387 GAETTIT
+387 GSEATIT
-394 VQSMGEW
+394 IQSMGEW
-401 TLKIDG
+401 TLKAEG
-407 AGFTVDPQSGDGNS
+407 TGFTVDPQSGDGNK
-421 NVVTIK
+421 NVVTVK

-457 QKGLGG
+457 QKGIGG
-463 DVSIQGLNDYI
+463 GVSIQGLNDYI
-474 ITNPVKDGGSLSGYG
+474 VTNPVNNGGSLKGYG
-489 PIKAYVAANNQ
+489 PIKAYVAANNT
-500 GGNLY
+500 GGNFYNTL
-505 HALSIVDNTGKPNSG
+505 AVVDNTGKPNSG
-520 MIFFS
+520 MLFYGVN
-525 DDTDYTDAELPVGSE
+525 YTDAELPVGAE
-540 VEIDLSAAN
+540 VEIDLSEAT

-558 VKGAKITATGNK
+558 VSGAKITATGNK

-579 VSEACSANYLGQYIC
+579 VGEACSMNYVGQYIC

-605 WNNTANDWNNTTLTN
+605 WNTTSENYANTTLTN
-620 QTGTSVTIRVHKNS
+620 TSGVSVTIRVNKNAE
-634 SFAGEKY
+634 FAAEKY
-641 IVERGNIYGVMEVY
+641 IVERGNIYGVMEIY
-655 GTSYQMFPTTKADVA
+655 SSSYQMFPMSKADVA

-678 LLKLDVTSLSFV
+678 LLKLDTDNLTFV
-690 AGGESKQVALTVK
+690 AGGETKQVVLTVK
-703 NVPSYDVVADTNNND
+703 NVPSYEVVATTSNND
-718 QFETVVSADKS
+718 QFETVVSADKN
-729 TVTVIARPNETD
+729 TVSVIARPNETD
-741 SAIDAVLTVTVKWA
+741 TAIDAVLTVTVKYPE
-755 GGDDLVQTVA
+755 GELTQTVA

-785 IEASNGGEIAKAY
+785 IEASVGGEIAKSY
-798 IGTVADPSSWLRWT
+798 IGTVADPSTWLHWT
-812 TDGIGFAGAK
+812 TDGIGFAGVR
-822 ICRPA
+822 IQRPSASSAYQGTIQMQGNATDA
-827 ANNEIQGVIQFQG
+827 AR
-840 STTNEANQG
+840 QG

-866 LRAKAATALNISI
+866 LRANSATALNVSI
-879 FMGDKPADAED
+879 FMGDKPADAAD
-890 YAGTEVTP
+890 YEGTEVTP
-898 TSNSNVKDEAT
+898 TSNTSVKDDAS

>member
-1 MNNSIKI
+1 
-8 NIMKN
+8 MKN

-45 LTGQRPTISID
+45 LTGQRPSISID

-64 FGKDVEIA
+64 FGKDMDVA

-105 AENETNTMRRANVTF
+105 AENETNAMRRAIVTF

-129 KWDKADFAITQS
+129 KWDKAELSVTQS
-141 STDAPYVQGDIEKLI
+141 SSDAPYVQGEVEKLI
-156 EFIRINHGGLSA
+156 EFIRNNHGGLSA
-168 TGNESAT
+168 TANESAT

-206 GYANSAILLYGFN
+206 GYPNSAILLYGFN

-230 VVKVSGLKNASY
+230 VVKVAGLKNASY
-242 NYRYGLR
+242 NFRYGLR

-261 VRELVIPELTVAE
+261 VRELVVPELTVAE
-274 VMTNDY
+274 LLTNEY
-280 QGQYVAIKD
+280 QGQYVAVKD

-311 ESAEGATLS
+311 ENAEGTTLS

-332 ANYTINSNK
+332 ANYTINSDK

-351 YRSAVQ
+351 FRSAVQ
-357 VMPVY
+357 IMPVY

-373 LLLSSTDVILDATA
+373 LLLSSTDVILEATA
-387 GAETTIT
+387 GSEATIT
-394 VQSMGEW
+394 IQSMGEW
-401 TLKIDG
+401 TLKTDG
-407 AGFTVDPQSGDGNS
+407 TGFTVDPQSGDGNK

-427 ATADAT
+427 AAADAT

-457 QKGLGG
+457 QKGIGG
-463 DVSIQGLNDYI
+463 GVSIQGLNDYI
-474 ITNPVKDGGSLSGYG
+474 VTNPVNNGGSLKGYG
-489 PIKAYVAANNQ
+489 PIKAYVAANNT
-500 GGNLY
+500 GGNFYNTL
-505 HALSIVDNTGKPNSG
+505 AVVDNTGKPNSG
-520 MIFFS
+520 MLFYGVN
-525 DDTDYTDAELPVGSE
+525 YTDAELPVGAE
-540 VEIDLSAAN
+540 VEIDLSEAT

-558 VKGAKITATGNK
+558 VSGAKITATGSK

-579 VSEACSANYLGQYIC
+579 VSEACSMNYVGQYIC
-594 VKDVAPAAEGY
+594 VKDVAPATEGY
-605 WNNTANDWNNTTLTN
+605 WNTTGDWNNTTLTN
-620 QTGTSVTIRVHKNS
+620 QSGASVTIRVNKNAE
-634 SFAGEKY
+634 FAAEKY
-641 IVERGNIYGVMEVY
+641 IVERGNIYGVMEIY
-655 GTSYQMFPTTKADVA
+655 SSSYQMFPMSKADVA

-678 LLKLDVTSLSFV
+678 LLKLDTDNLTFV
-690 AGGESKQVALTVK
+690 AGGETKQVVLTVK
-703 NVPSYDVVADTNNND
+703 NVPSYEVVATTSNND
-718 QFETVVSADKS
+718 QFETEVSADKN
-729 TVTVIARPNETD
+729 TVSVIARPNETD
-741 SAIDAVLTVTVKWA
+741 IAIDAVLTVTVKYPE
-755 GGDDLVQTVA
+755 GELKQTVA

-785 IEASNGGEIAKAY
+785 IEASVGGEIAKSY
-798 IGTVADPSSWLRWT
+798 IGTVADPSTWLHWT
-812 TDGIGFAGAK
+812 TDGIRFAGVR
-822 ICRPA
+822 IQRPSASSAYQGTIQMQGNATDA
-827 ANNEIQGVIQFQG
+827 AR
-840 STTNEANQG
+840 QG

-866 LRAKAATALNISI
+866 LRANSATALNVSI
-879 FMGDKPADAED
+879 FMGDKPADAAD
-890 YAGTEVTP
+890 YEGTEVTP
-898 TSNSNVKDEAT
+898 TSNTSVKDDAS

>member
-45 LTGQRPTISID
+45 LTGQRPSISID

-64 FGKDVEIA
+64 FGKDMDVA

-105 AENETNTMRRANVTF
+105 AENETNAMRRATVTF

-129 KWDKADFAITQS
+129 KWDKAELAVTQS
-141 STDAPYVQGDIEKLI
+141 SSDAPYVQGEVEKLI
-156 EFIRINHGGLSA
+156 EFIRNNHGGLSA
-168 TGNESAT
+168 TANESAT

-206 GYANSAILLYGFN
+206 GYPNSAILLYGFN

-230 VVKVSGLKNASY
+230 VVKVAGLKNASY
-242 NYRYGLR
+242 NFRYGLR

-261 VRELVIPELTVAE
+261 VRELVVPELTVAE
-274 VMTNDY
+274 VMTNEY

-311 ESAEGATLS
+311 ENAEGTTLS

-332 ANYTINSNK
+332 ANYTINSDK

-357 VMPVY
+357 IMPVY

-373 LLLSSTDVILDATA
+373 LLLSSTDVILEATA
-387 GAETTIT
+387 GSEATIT
-394 VQSMGEW
+394 IQSMGEW
-401 TLKIDG
+401 TLKTDG
-407 AGFTVDPQSGDGNS
+407 TGFTVDPQSGDGNK

-427 ATADAT
+427 AAADAT

-463 DVSIQGLNDYI
+463 GVSIQGLNDYI
-474 ITNPVKDGGSLSGYG
+474 VTNPVNNGGSLSGYG
-489 PIKAYVAANNQ
+489 PIKAYVAANNT
-500 GGNLY
+500 GGNFYNTL
-505 HALSIVDNTGKPNSG
+505 AVVDNTGKPNSG
-520 MIFFS
+520 MLFYGVN
-525 DDTDYTDAELPVGSE
+525 YTDAELPVGAE
-540 VEIDLSAAN
+540 VEIDLSEAT

-558 VKGAKITATGNK
+558 VSGAKITATGSK

-579 VSEACSANYLGQYIC
+579 VSEACSMNYVGQYIC

-605 WNNTANDWNNTTLTN
+605 WNTTSENYANTTLTN
-620 QTGTSVTIRVHKNS
+620 TSGASVTIRVNKNAE
-634 SFAGEKY
+634 FAAEKY
-641 IVERGNIYGVMEVY
+641 IVERGNIYGVMEIY
-655 GTSYQMFPTTKADVA
+655 SSSYQMFPMSKADVA

-678 LLKLDVTSLSFV
+678 LLKLDTDNLTFV
-690 AGGESKQVALTVK
+690 AGGETKQVVLTVK
-703 NVPSYDVVADTNNND
+703 NVPSYEVVATTSNND
-718 QFETVVSADKS
+718 QFETVVSADKN
-729 TVTVIARPNETD
+729 TVSVIARPNETD
-741 SAIDAVLTVTVKWA
+741 TAIDAVLTVTVKYPE
-755 GGDDLVQTVA
+755 GELKQTVA

-785 IEASNGGEIAKAY
+785 IEASVGEEIAKSY
-798 IGTVADPSSWLRWT
+798 IGTVADPSTWLRWT
-812 TDGIGFAGAK
+812 TDGIGFAGVR
-822 ICRPA
+822 IQRPSASSAYQGTIQMQGNATDA
-827 ANNEIQGVIQFQG
+827 AR
-840 STTNEANQG
+840 QG

-866 LRAKAATALNISI
+866 LRANSATALNVSI
-879 FMGDKPADAED
+879 FMGDKPADAAD
-890 YAGTEVTP
+890 YEGTEVTP
-898 TSNSNVKDEAT
+898 TSNTNIKDEAN

>member
-45 LTGQRPTISID
+45 LTGQRPSISID

-64 FGKDVEIA
+64 FGKDMDVA

-105 AENETNTMRRANVTF
+105 AENETNAMRRATVTF

-129 KWDKADFAITQS
+129 KWDKAELAVTQS
-141 STDAPYVQGDIEKLI
+141 SSDAPYVQGEVEKLI
-156 EFIRINHGGLSA
+156 EFIRNNHGGLSA
-168 TGNESAT
+168 TANESAT

-206 GYANSAILLYGFN
+206 GYPNSAILLYGFN

-230 VVKVSGLKNASY
+230 VVKVAGLKNASY
-242 NYRYGLR
+242 NFRYGLR

-261 VRELVIPELTVAE
+261 VRELVVPELTVAE
-274 VMTNDY
+274 LLTNEY
-280 QGQYVAIKD
+280 QGQYVAVKD

-311 ESAEGATLS
+311 ENAEGTTLS

-332 ANYTINSNK
+332 ANYTINSDK

-351 YRSAVQ
+351 YRSTVQ
-357 VMPVY
+357 IMPVY

-373 LLLSSTDVILDATA
+373 LLLSSTDVILEATA
-387 GAETTIT
+387 GSEATIT
-394 VQSMGEW
+394 IQSMGEW
-401 TLKIDG
+401 TLKTDG
-407 AGFTVDPQSGDGNS
+407 TGFTVDPQSGDGNK

-427 ATADAT
+427 AAADAT

-463 DVSIQGLNDYI
+463 GVSIQGLNDYI
-474 ITNPVKDGGSLSGYG
+474 VTNPVNNGGSLSGYG
-489 PIKAYVAANNQ
+489 PIKAYVAANNT
-500 GGNLY
+500 GGNFYNTL
-505 HALSIVDNTGKPNSG
+505 AVVDNTGKPNSG
-520 MIFFS
+520 MLFYGVN
-525 DDTDYTDAELPVGSE
+525 YTDAELPVGAE
-540 VEIDLSAAN
+540 VEIDLSEAT

-558 VKGAKITATGNK
+558 VSGAKITATGSK

-579 VSEACSANYLGQYIC
+579 VSEACSMNYVGQYIC

-605 WNNTANDWNNTTLTN
+605 WNTTSENYANTTLTN
-620 QTGTSVTIRVHKNS
+620 TSGASVTIRVNKNAE
-634 SFAGEKY
+634 FAAEKY
-641 IVERGNIYGVMEVY
+641 IVERGNIYGVMEIY
-655 GTSYQMFPTTKADVA
+655 SSSYQMFPMSKADVA

-678 LLKLDVTSLSFV
+678 QLKLDTDNLTFV
-690 AGGESKQVALTVK
+690 AGGETKQVVLTVK
-703 NVPSYDVVADTNNND
+703 NVPSYEVVATTSNND
-718 QFETVVSADKS
+718 QFETVVSADKN
-729 TVTVIARPNETD
+729 TVSVIARPNETD
-741 SAIDAVLTVTVKWA
+741 TAIDAVLTVTVKYPE
-755 GGDDLVQTVA
+755 GELKQTVA

-785 IEASNGGEIAKAY
+785 IEASVGEEIAKSY
-798 IGTVADPSSWLRWT
+798 IGTVADPSTWLRWT
-812 TDGIGFAGAK
+812 TDGIGFAGVR
-822 ICRPA
+822 IQRPSASSAYQGTIQMQGNATDA
-827 ANNEIQGVIQFQG
+827 AR
-840 STTNEANQG
+840 QG

-866 LRAKAATALNISI
+866 LRANSSTALNVSI
-879 FMGDKPADAED
+879 FMGDKPADAAD
-890 YAGTEVTP
+890 YEGTEVTP
-898 TSNSNVKDEAT
+898 TSNTNIKDEAN

>member
-45 LTGQRPTISID
+45 LTGQRPSISID

-64 FGKDVEIA
+64 FGKDMDVA

-105 AENETNTMRRANVTF
+105 AENETNAMRRATVTF

-129 KWDKADFAITQS
+129 KWDKAELAVTQS
-141 STDAPYVQGDIEKLI
+141 SSDAPYVQGEVEKLI
-156 EFIRINHGGLSA
+156 EFIRNNHGGLSA
-168 TGNESAT
+168 TANESAT

-206 GYANSAILLYGFN
+206 GYPNSAILLYGFN

-230 VVKVSGLKNASY
+230 VVKVAGLKNASY
-242 NYRYGLR
+242 NFRYGLR

-261 VRELVIPELTVAE
+261 VRELVVPELTVAE
-274 VMTNDY
+274 VMTNEY

-311 ESAEGATLS
+311 ENAEGTTLS

-332 ANYTINSNK
+332 ANYTINSDK

-357 VMPVY
+357 IMPVY

-373 LLLSSTDVILDATA
+373 LLLSSTDVILEATA
-387 GAETTIT
+387 GSEATIT
-394 VQSMGEW
+394 IQSMGEW
-401 TLKIDG
+401 TLKTDG
-407 AGFTVDPQSGDGNS
+407 TGFTVDPQSGDGNK

-427 ATADAT
+427 AAADAT

-457 QKGLGG
+457 QKGIGG
-463 DVSIQGLNDYI
+463 GVSIQGLNDYI
-474 ITNPVKDGGSLSGYG
+474 VTNPVNNGGSLSGYG
-489 PIKAYVAANNQ
+489 PIKAYVAANNT
-500 GGNLY
+500 GGNFYNTL
-505 HALSIVDNTGKPNSG
+505 AVVDNTGKPNSG
-520 MIFFS
+520 MLFYGVN
-525 DDTDYTDAELPVGSE
+525 YTDAELPVGAE
-540 VEIDLSAAN
+540 VEIDLSEAT

-558 VKGAKITATGNK
+558 VSGAKITATGNK

-579 VSEACSANYLGQYIC
+579 VSEACSMNYVGQYIC

-605 WNNTANDWNNTTLTN
+605 WNTTSENYANTTLTN
-620 QTGTSVTIRVHKNS
+620 TSGASVTIRVNKNAE
-634 SFAGEKY
+634 FAAEKY
-641 IVERGNIYGVMEVY
+641 IVERGNIYGVMEIY
-655 GTSYQMFPTTKADVA
+655 SSSYQMFPMSKADVA

-678 LLKLDVTSLSFV
+678 LLKLDTDNLTFV
-690 AGGESKQVALTVK
+690 AGGETKQVVLTVK
-703 NVPSYDVVADTNNND
+703 NVPSYEVVATTSNND
-718 QFETVVSADKS
+718 QFETVVSADKN
-729 TVTVIARPNETD
+729 TVSVIARPNETD
-741 SAIDAVLTVTVKWA
+741 TAIDAVLTVTVKYPE
-755 GGDDLVQTVA
+755 GELKQTVA

-785 IEASNGGEIAKAY
+785 IEASVGEEIAKSY
-798 IGTVADPSSWLRWT
+798 IGTVADPSTWLRWT
-812 TDGIGFAGAK
+812 TDGIGFAGVRIQRPSASSAYQGTIQMQGNATDAAK
-822 ICRPA
+822 
-827 ANNEIQGVIQFQG
+827 
-840 STTNEANQG
+840 QG

-866 LRAKAATALNISI
+866 LRANSSTALNVSI
-879 FMGDKPADAED
+879 FMGDKPADAAD
-890 YAGTEVTP
+890 YEGTEVTP
-898 TSNSNVKDEAT
+898 TSNTNIKDEAN

>member
-45 LTGQRPTISID
+45 LTGQRPSISID

-64 FGKDVEIA
+64 FGKDMDVA

-105 AENETNTMRRANVTF
+105 AENETNAMRRATVTF

-129 KWDKADFAITQS
+129 KWDKAELAVTQS
-141 STDAPYVQGDIEKLI
+141 SSDAPYVQGEVEKLI
-156 EFIRINHGGLSA
+156 EFIRNNHGGLSA
-168 TGNESAT
+168 TANESAT

-206 GYANSAILLYGFN
+206 GYPNSAILLYGFN

-230 VVKVSGLKNASY
+230 VVKVAGLKNASY
-242 NYRYGLR
+242 NFRYGLR

-261 VRELVIPELTVAE
+261 VRELVVPELTVAE
-274 VMTNDY
+274 VMTNEY

-311 ESAEGATLS
+311 ENAEGTTLS

-332 ANYTINSNK
+332 ANYTINSDK

-357 VMPVY
+357 IMPVY

-373 LLLSSTDVILDATA
+373 LLLSSTDVILEATA
-387 GAETTIT
+387 GSEATIT
-394 VQSMGEW
+394 IQSMGEW
-401 TLKIDG
+401 TLKTDG
-407 AGFTVDPQSGDGNS
+407 TGFTVDPQSGDGNK

-427 ATADAT
+427 AAADAT

-463 DVSIQGLNDYI
+463 GVSIQGLNDYI
-474 ITNPVKDGGSLSGYG
+474 VTNPVNNGGSLSGYG
-489 PIKAYVAANNQ
+489 PIKAYVAANNT
-500 GGNLY
+500 GGNFYNTL
-505 HALSIVDNTGKPNSG
+505 AVVDNTGKPNSG
-520 MIFFS
+520 MLFYGVN
-525 DDTDYTDAELPVGSE
+525 YTDAELPVGAE
-540 VEIDLSAAN
+540 VEIDLSEAT

-558 VKGAKITATGNK
+558 VSGAKITATGNK

-579 VSEACSANYLGQYIC
+579 VSEACSMNYVGQYIC

-605 WNNTANDWNNTTLTN
+605 WNTTSENYANTTLTN
-620 QTGTSVTIRVHKNS
+620 TSGASVTIRVNKNAE
-634 SFAGEKY
+634 FAAEKY
-641 IVERGNIYGVMEVY
+641 IVERGNIYGVMEIY
-655 GTSYQMFPTTKADVA
+655 SSSYQMFPMSKADVA

-678 LLKLDVTSLSFV
+678 LLKLDTDNLTFV
-690 AGGESKQVALTVK
+690 AGGETKQVVLTVK
-703 NVPSYDVVADTNNND
+703 NVPSYEVSADTTNND
-718 QFETVVSADKS
+718 QFETVVSADKN
-729 TVTVIARPNETD
+729 TVSVIARPNETD
-741 SAIDAVLTVTVKWA
+741 TAIDAVLTVTVKYPE
-755 GGDDLVQTVA
+755 GELKQTVA

-785 IEASNGGEIAKAY
+785 IEASVGEEIAKSY
-798 IGTVADPSSWLRWT
+798 IGTVADPSTWLRWT
-812 TDGIGFAGAK
+812 TDGIGFAGVR
-822 ICRPA
+822 IQRPSASSAYQGTIQMQGNATDA
-827 ANNEIQGVIQFQG
+827 AR
-840 STTNEANQG
+840 QG

-866 LRAKAATALNISI
+866 LRANSSTALNVSI
-879 FMGDKPADAED
+879 FMGDKPADAAD
-890 YAGTEVTP
+890 YEGTEVTP
-898 TSNSNVKDEAT
+898 TSNTNIKDEAN

>member
-45 LTGQRPTISID
+45 LTGQRPSISID

-64 FGKDVEIA
+64 FGKDMDVA

-105 AENETNTMRRANVTF
+105 AENETNAMRRATVTF

-129 KWDKADFAITQS
+129 KWDKAELAVTQS
-141 STDAPYVQGDIEKLI
+141 SSDAPYVQGEVEKLI
-156 EFIRINHGGLSA
+156 EFIRNNHGGLSA
-168 TGNESAT
+168 TANESAT

-206 GYANSAILLYGFN
+206 GYPNSAILLYGFN

-230 VVKVSGLKNASY
+230 VVKVAGLKNASY
-242 NYRYGLR
+242 NFRYGLR

-261 VRELVIPELTVAE
+261 VRELVVPELTVAE
-274 VMTNDY
+274 LLTNEY
-280 QGQYVAIKD
+280 QGQYVAVKD

-311 ESAEGATLS
+311 ENAEGTTLS

-332 ANYTINSNK
+332 ANYTINSDK

-351 YRSAVQ
+351 FRSAVQ
-357 VMPVY
+357 IMPVY

-373 LLLSSTDVILDATA
+373 LLLSSTDVILEATA
-387 GAETTIT
+387 GSEATIT
-394 VQSMGEW
+394 IQSMGEW
-401 TLKIDG
+401 TLKTDG
-407 AGFTVDPQSGDGNS
+407 TGFTVDPQSGDGNK
-421 NVVTIK
+421 NVVTVK

-457 QKGLGG
+457 QKGIGG
-463 DVSIQGLNDYI
+463 GVSIQGLNDYI
-474 ITNPVKDGGSLSGYG
+474 VTNPVNNGGSLKGYG
-489 PIKAYVAANNQ
+489 PIKAYVAANNT
-500 GGNLY
+500 GGNFYNTL
-505 HALSIVDNTGKPNSG
+505 AVVDNTGKPNSG
-520 MIFFS
+520 MLFYGVN
-525 DDTDYTDAELPVGSE
+525 YTDAELPVGAE
-540 VEIDLSAAN
+540 VEIDLSEAT

-558 VKGAKITATGNK
+558 VSGAKITATGSK

-579 VSEACSANYLGQYIC
+579 VGEACSMNYVGQYIC

-605 WNNTANDWNNTTLTN
+605 WNTTSENYANTTLTN
-620 QTGTSVTIRVHKNS
+620 TSGASVTIRVNKNAE
-634 SFAGEKY
+634 FAAEKY
-641 IVERGNIYGVMEVY
+641 IVERGNIYGVMEIY
-655 GTSYQMFPTTKADVA
+655 SSSYQMFPMSKADVA

-678 LLKLDVTSLSFV
+678 LLKLDTDNLTFV
-690 AGGESKQVALTVK
+690 AGGETKQVALTVK
-703 NVPSYDVVADTNNND
+703 NVPSYEVVATTSNND
-718 QFETVVSADKS
+718 QFETVVSADKN
-729 TVTVIARPNETD
+729 TVSVTARPNETD
-741 SAIDAVLTVTVKWA
+741 TAIDAVLTVTVKYPE
-755 GGDDLVQTVA
+755 GELKQTVA

-785 IEASNGGEIAKAY
+785 IEASVGGEIAKSY
-798 IGTVADPSSWLRWT
+798 IGTVADPSTWLHWT
-812 TDGIGFAGAK
+812 TDGIGFAGVR
-822 ICRPA
+822 IQRPSASSAYQGTIQMQGNATDA
-827 ANNEIQGVIQFQG
+827 AR
-840 STTNEANQG
+840 QG

-866 LRAKAATALNISI
+866 LRANSATALNVSI
-879 FMGDKPADAED
+879 FMGDKPADAAD
-890 YAGTEVTP
+890 YEGTEVTP
-898 TSNSNVKDEAT
+898 TSNTSVKDDAS

>member
-45 LTGQRPTISID
+45 LTGQRPLISID

-64 FGKDVEIA
+64 FGKDMDVA

-105 AENETNTMRRANVTF
+105 AENETNAMRRATVTF

-129 KWDKADFAITQS
+129 KWDKAELAVTQS
-141 STDAPYVQGDIEKLI
+141 SSDAPYVQGEVEKLI
-156 EFIRINHGGLSA
+156 EFIRNNHGGLSA
-168 TGNESAT
+168 TANESAT

-206 GYANSAILLYGFN
+206 GYPNSAILLYGFN

-230 VVKVSGLKNASY
+230 VVKVAGLKNASY
-242 NYRYGLR
+242 NFRYGLR

-261 VRELVIPELTVAE
+261 VRELVVPELTVAE
-274 VMTNDY
+274 LLTNEY
-280 QGQYVAIKD
+280 QGQYVAVKD

-311 ESAEGATLS
+311 ENAEGTTLS

-332 ANYTINSNK
+332 ANYTINSDK

-351 YRSAVQ
+351 FRSAVQ
-357 VMPVY
+357 IMPVY

-373 LLLSSTDVILDATA
+373 LLLSSTDVILEATA
-387 GAETTIT
+387 GSEATIT
-394 VQSMGEW
+394 IQSMGEW
-401 TLKIDG
+401 TLKTDG
-407 AGFTVDPQSGDGNS
+407 TGFTVDPQSGDGNK
-421 NVVTIK
+421 NVVTVK
-427 ATADAT
+427 AAADAT

-457 QKGLGG
+457 QKGIGG
-463 DVSIQGLNDYI
+463 GVSIQGLNDYI
-474 ITNPVKDGGSLSGYG
+474 VTNPVNNGGSLKGYG
-489 PIKAYVAANNQ
+489 PIKAYVAANNT
-500 GGNLY
+500 GGNFYNTL
-505 HALSIVDNTGKPNSG
+505 AVVDNTGKPNSG
-520 MIFFS
+520 MLFYGVN
-525 DDTDYTDAELPVGSE
+525 YTDAELPVGAE
-540 VEIDLSAAN
+540 VEIDLSEAT

-558 VKGAKITATGNK
+558 VSGAKITATGNK

-579 VSEACSANYLGQYIC
+579 VSEACSMNYVGQYIC

-605 WNNTANDWNNTTLTN
+605 WNTTSENYANTTLTN
-620 QTGTSVTIRVHKNS
+620 TSGASVTIRVNKNAE
-634 SFAGEKY
+634 FAAEKY
-641 IVERGNIYGVMEVY
+641 IVERGNIYGVMEIY
-655 GTSYQMFPTTKADVA
+655 SSSYQMFPISKADVA

-678 LLKLDVTSLSFV
+678 LLKLDTDNLTFV
-690 AGGESKQVALTVK
+690 AGGETKQVALTVK
-703 NVPSYDVVADTNNND
+703 NVPSYEVVATTSNND
-718 QFETVVSADKS
+718 QFETVVSADKN
-729 TVTVIARPNETD
+729 TVSVTARPNETD
-741 SAIDAVLTVTVKWA
+741 TAIDAVLTVTVKYPE
-755 GGDDLVQTVA
+755 GELKQTVA

-785 IEASNGGEIAKAY
+785 IEASVGEEIAKSY
-798 IGTVADPSSWLRWT
+798 IGTVADPSTWLHWT
-812 TDGIGFAGAK
+812 TDGIGFAGVR
-822 ICRPA
+822 IQRPSASSAYQGTIQMQGNATDA
-827 ANNEIQGVIQFQG
+827 AR
-840 STTNEANQG
+840 QG

-866 LRAKAATALNISI
+866 LRANSATALNVSI
-879 FMGDKPADAED
+879 FMGDKPADAAD
-890 YAGTEVTP
+890 YEGTEVTP
-898 TSNSNVKDEAT
+898 TSNTSVKDDAS

>member
-45 LTGQRPTISID
+45 LTGQRPSISID

-64 FGKDVEIA
+64 FGKDMDVA

-105 AENETNTMRRANVTF
+105 AENETNAMRRATVTF

-129 KWDKADFAITQS
+129 KWDKAELAVTQS
-141 STDAPYVQGDIEKLI
+141 SSDAPYVQGEVEKLI
-156 EFIRINHGGLSA
+156 EFIRNNHGGLSA
-168 TGNESAT
+168 TANESAT

-206 GYANSAILLYGFN
+206 GYPNSAILLYGFN

-230 VVKVSGLKNASY
+230 VVKVAGLKNASY
-242 NYRYGLR
+242 NFRYGLR

-261 VRELVIPELTVAE
+261 VRELVVPELTVAE
-274 VMTNDY
+274 VMTNEY

-311 ESAEGATLS
+311 ENAEGTTLS

-332 ANYTINSNK
+332 ANYTINSDK

-357 VMPVY
+357 IMPVY

-373 LLLSSTDVILDATA
+373 LLLSSTDVILEATA
-387 GAETTIT
+387 GSEATIT
-394 VQSMGEW
+394 IQSMGEW
-401 TLKIDG
+401 TLKTDG
-407 AGFTVDPQSGDGNS
+407 TGFTVDPQSGDGNK

-427 ATADAT
+427 AAADAT

-463 DVSIQGLNDYI
+463 GVSIQGLNDYI
-474 ITNPVKDGGSLSGYG
+474 VTNPVNNGGSLSGYG
-489 PIKAYVAANNQ
+489 PIKAYVAANNT
-500 GGNLY
+500 GGNFYNTL
-505 HALSIVDNTGKPNSG
+505 AVVDNTGKPNSG
-520 MIFFS
+520 MLFYGVN
-525 DDTDYTDAELPVGSE
+525 YTDAELPVGAE
-540 VEIDLSAAN
+540 VEIDLSEAT

-558 VKGAKITATGNK
+558 VSGAKITATGSK

-579 VSEACSANYLGQYIC
+579 VSEACSMNYVGQYIC

-605 WNNTANDWNNTTLTN
+605 WNTTSENYANTTLTN
-620 QTGTSVTIRVHKNS
+620 TSGASVTIRVNKNAE
-634 SFAGEKY
+634 FAAEKY
-641 IVERGNIYGVMEVY
+641 IVERGNIYGVMEIY
-655 GTSYQMFPTTKADVA
+655 SSSYQMFPMSKADVA

-678 LLKLDVTSLSFV
+678 LLKLDTDNLTFV
-690 AGGESKQVALTVK
+690 AGGETKQVVLTVK
-703 NVPSYDVVADTNNND
+703 NVPSYEVVATTSNND
-718 QFETVVSADKS
+718 QFETVVSADKN
-729 TVTVIARPNETD
+729 TVSVIARPNETD
-741 SAIDAVLTVTVKWA
+741 TAIDAVLTVTVKYPE
-755 GGDDLVQTVA
+755 GELKQTVA

-785 IEASNGGEIAKAY
+785 IEASVGEEIAKSY
-798 IGTVADPSSWLRWT
+798 IGTVADPSTWLRWT
-812 TDGIGFAGAK
+812 TDGIGFAGVRIQRPSASSAYQGTIQMQGNATDAAK
-822 ICRPA
+822 
-827 ANNEIQGVIQFQG
+827 
-840 STTNEANQG
+840 QG

-866 LRAKAATALNISI
+866 LRANSSTALNVSI
-879 FMGDKPADAED
+879 FMGDKPADAAD
-890 YAGTEVTP
+890 YEGTEVTP
-898 TSNSNVKDEAT
+898 TSNTNIKDEAN

>member
-1 MNNSIKI
+1 
-8 NIMKN
+8 MKN

-45 LTGQRPTISID
+45 LTGQRPSISID

-64 FGKDVEIA
+64 FGKDMDVA

-105 AENETNTMRRANVTF
+105 AENETNAMRRATVTF

-129 KWDKADFAITQS
+129 KWDKAELAVTQS
-141 STDAPYVQGDIEKLI
+141 SSDAPYVQGEVEKLI
-156 EFIRINHGGLSA
+156 EFIRNNHGGLSA
-168 TGNESAT
+168 TANESAT

-206 GYANSAILLYGFN
+206 GYPNSAILLYGFN

-230 VVKVSGLKNASY
+230 VVKVAGLKNASY
-242 NYRYGLR
+242 NFRYGLR

-261 VRELVIPELTVAE
+261 VRELVVPELTVAE
-274 VMTNDY
+274 VMTNEY

-311 ESAEGATLS
+311 ENAEGTTLS

-332 ANYTINSNK
+332 ANYTINSDK

-351 YRSAVQ
+351 YRSTVQ
-357 VMPVY
+357 IMPVY

-373 LLLSSTDVILDATA
+373 LLLSSTDVILEATA
-387 GAETTIT
+387 GSEATIT
-394 VQSMGEW
+394 IQSMGEW
-401 TLKIDG
+401 TLKTDG
-407 AGFTVDPQSGDGNS
+407 TGFTVDPQSGDGNK

-427 ATADAT
+427 AAADAT

-463 DVSIQGLNDYI
+463 GVSIQGLNDYI
-474 ITNPVKDGGSLSGYG
+474 VTNPVNNGGSLSGYG
-489 PIKAYVAANNQ
+489 PIKAYVAANNT
-500 GGNLY
+500 GGNFYNTL
-505 HALSIVDNTGKPNSG
+505 AVVDNTGKPNSG
-520 MIFFS
+520 MLFYGVN
-525 DDTDYTDAELPVGSE
+525 YTDAELPVGAE
-540 VEIDLSAAN
+540 VEIDLSEAT

-558 VKGAKITATGNK
+558 VSGAKITATGNK

-579 VSEACSANYLGQYIC
+579 VSEACSMNYVGQYIC

-605 WNNTANDWNNTTLTN
+605 WNTTSENYANTTLTN
-620 QTGTSVTIRVHKNS
+620 TSGASVTIRVNKNAE
-634 SFAGEKY
+634 FAAEKY
-641 IVERGNIYGVMEVY
+641 IVERGNIYGVMEIY
-655 GTSYQMFPTTKADVA
+655 SSSYQMFPMSKADVA

-678 LLKLDVTSLSFV
+678 LLKLDTDNLTFV
-690 AGGESKQVALTVK
+690 AGGETKQVVLTVK
-703 NVPSYDVVADTNNND
+703 NVPSYEVVATTSNND
-718 QFETVVSADKS
+718 QFETVVSADKN
-729 TVTVIARPNETD
+729 TVSVIARPNETD
-741 SAIDAVLTVTVKWA
+741 TAIDAVLTVTVKYPE
-755 GGDDLVQTVA
+755 GELKQTVA

-785 IEASNGGEIAKAY
+785 IEASVGEEIAKSY
-798 IGTVADPSSWLRWT
+798 IGTVADPSTWLRWT
-812 TDGIGFAGAK
+812 TDGIGFAGVR
-822 ICRPA
+822 IQRPSASSAYQGTIQMQGNATDA
-827 ANNEIQGVIQFQG
+827 AR
-840 STTNEANQG
+840 QG

-866 LRAKAATALNISI
+866 LRANSATALNVSI
-879 FMGDKPADAED
+879 FMGDKPADAAD
-890 YAGTEVTP
+890 YEGTEVTP
-898 TSNSNVKDEAT
+898 TSNTNIKDEAN

>member
-45 LTGQRPTISID
+45 LTGQRPSISID

-64 FGKDVEIA
+64 FGKDMDVA

-105 AENETNTMRRANVTF
+105 AENETNAMRRATVTF

-129 KWDKADFAITQS
+129 KWDKAELAVTQS
-141 STDAPYVQGDIEKLI
+141 SSDAPYVQGEVEKLI
-156 EFIRINHGGLSA
+156 EFIRNNHGGLSA
-168 TGNESAT
+168 TANESAT

-206 GYANSAILLYGFN
+206 GYPNSAILLYGFN

-230 VVKVSGLKNASY
+230 VVKVAGLKNASY
-242 NYRYGLR
+242 NFRYGLR

-261 VRELVIPELTVAE
+261 VRELVVPELTVAE
-274 VMTNDY
+274 LLTNEY
-280 QGQYVAIKD
+280 QGQYVAVKD

-311 ESAEGATLS
+311 ENAEGTTLS

-332 ANYTINSNK
+332 ANYTINSDK

-351 YRSAVQ
+351 FRSAVQ
-357 VMPVY
+357 IMPVY

-373 LLLSSTDVILDATA
+373 LLLSSTDVILEATA
-387 GAETTIT
+387 GSETTIT
-394 VQSMGEW
+394 IQSMGEW
-401 TLKIDG
+401 TLKTDG
-407 AGFTVDPQSGDGNS
+407 TGFTVDPQSGDGNK
-421 NVVTIK
+421 NVVTVK

-457 QKGLGG
+457 QKGIGG
-463 DVSIQGLNDYI
+463 GVSIQGLNDYI
-474 ITNPVKDGGSLSGYG
+474 VTNPVNNGGSLKGYG
-489 PIKAYVAANNQ
+489 PIKAYVAANNT
-500 GGNLY
+500 GGNFYNTL
-505 HALSIVDNTGKPNSG
+505 AVVDNTGKPNSG
-520 MIFFS
+520 MLFYGVN
-525 DDTDYTDAELPVGSE
+525 YTDAELPVGAE
-540 VEIDLSAAN
+540 VEIDLSEAT

-558 VKGAKITATGNK
+558 VSGAKITATGSK

-579 VSEACSANYLGQYIC
+579 VSEACSMNYVGQYIC
-594 VKDVAPAAEGY
+594 VKDVAPATEGY
-605 WNNTANDWNNTTLTN
+605 WNTTGDWNNTTLTN
-620 QTGTSVTIRVHKNS
+620 QSGASVTIRVNKNAE
-634 SFAGEKY
+634 FAAEKY
-641 IVERGNIYGVMEVY
+641 IVERGNIYGVMEIY
-655 GTSYQMFPTTKADVA
+655 SSSYQMFPMSKADVA

-678 LLKLDVTSLSFV
+678 LLKLDTDNLTFV
-690 AGGESKQVALTVK
+690 AGGETKQVVLTVK
-703 NVPSYDVVADTNNND
+703 NVPSYEVVATTSNND
-718 QFETVVSADKS
+718 QFETEVSADKN
-729 TVTVIARPNETD
+729 TVSVIARPNETD
-741 SAIDAVLTVTVKWA
+741 TAIDAVLTVTVKYPE
-755 GGDDLVQTVA
+755 GELKQTVA

-785 IEASNGGEIAKAY
+785 IEASVGGEIAKSY
-798 IGTVADPSSWLRWT
+798 IGTVADPSTWLHWT
-812 TDGIGFAGAK
+812 TDGIGFAGVR
-822 ICRPA
+822 IQRPSASSAYQGTIQMQGNATDA
-827 ANNEIQGVIQFQG
+827 AR
-840 STTNEANQG
+840 QG

-866 LRAKAATALNISI
+866 LRANSATALNVSI
-879 FMGDKPADAED
+879 FMGDKPADAAD
-890 YAGTEVTP
+890 YEGTEVTP
-898 TSNSNVKDEAT
+898 TSNTSVKDDAS